1 MRKSVSPL
9 PGNEG
14 GSSAGTTRVFGVPLE
29 EVTRTHTI
37 NGHEVP
43 ALVKHIVEY
52 IEEHGHLDLEGLFL
66 VNGNA
71 ERVDWLRQRYDSGEE
86 VELEKEADL
95 ASAVSLLRLFLQE
108 LPEPVI
114 PTAMQGHILQLHQ
127 DYSNEEELCRNLKYL
142 LQQLPQ
148 LNYGLLR
155 FLCRFLASVASLQ
168 QESWNI
174 GTLAAVFGPDIF
186 HLSTEGEDLRD
197 QESVSRVLAELL
209 DNQEGL
215 FDSEDDDVSTTNDY
229 SSINEQITELL
240 DDERCEAECEEL
252 PQDGEEGPASSDSP
266 QHTHTDD
273 SPAAS
278 SHLSPISILPADS
291 AEIIQR
297 TIRAAVEQHF
307 FDLKT
312 SIDQDLSNYDS
323 AGVSP
328 SEPDD
333 HGCHGDEEQQTDPE
347 DSPCD
352 TEGET
357 PLIQTEQHIQQSQT
371 DTQDSLDSGAA
382 LEESSGMELDADAVR
397 DAENNINTARRD
409 NQPCEIMEQTQCDTI
424 SCDSGSCRCD
434 QNANTSENNRN
445 LLSPCQPIT
454 GQNPHLQLFPDS
466 QWEASPPSH
475 LHLPPIDFSCM
486 HLQKEGHDPVPAY
499 KSWQDD
505 NESGEAQLSP
515 LAGRM
520 VPLPPL
526 HLEEEGEEAEEEGGQ
541 DASPSSSRSHP
552 HLLARRFLDFGAHS
566 AQRFLQ
572 QDLDATS
579 PTKAQRPRRASFGS
593 KEAMRGGDSV
603 THQLTKKLQH
613 LKKKIK
619 QFEEQFEKER
629 NYKPSH
635 GDKAANPKVLKW
647 MTDLTKIRR
656 QIKGRQHHLLPRSTL
671 RHQALLHSYRRHHA
685 PYSSPSSSPSSSSSS
700 SSSSICSPPH
710 HTLTPPLHPY
720 SGLSSRPYHLNA
732 KHRAES
738 ELGPQTRPRSNTL
751 PKSFGSTLDQGA
763 HDAAVEA
770 KGQHPTREETLE
782 LIQRRVKGKRQE
794 DGWPDDIKKM
804 TKEQLSCEKT
814 VLQKNLLHYE
824 GLHGRP
830 VTREERLVV
839 KPLYDRYRLVKQMLT
854 RVSITP
860 VTVSPSSKRRSQTL
874 QPIIEGETAHFWEE
888 IKEEEEDER
897 KDKEGGEEEEREEER
912 EEEEEEEE
920 EEEAE
925 SSGGEMQS
933 SEVIMAVDVMTPTD
947 GPARSQ
953 NQPDQQSNCPMTAK
967 MEEGSGRLALDLR
980 LSSSNASSMPEL
992 LEQLWKARAE
1002 KKKLR
1007 KTIREFE
1014 EDFYQHNGRNVQKED
1029 RVPMLEEYREYKR
1042 IKAKLRLLEVLI
1054 SKQDSS
1060 KSI

>member
-1 MRKSVSPL
+1 MRKSASPL

-14 GSSAGTTRVFGVPLE
+14 GSSASTTRVFGVPLE
-29 EVTRTHTI
+29 EVTRTQTI
-37 NGHEVP
+37 SGQEVP
-43 ALVKHIVEY
+43 ALVKHIVDY
-52 IEEHGHLDLEGLFL
+52 IEEHGHLDFEGLFL

-114 PTAMQGHILQLHQ
+114 PTAIQGHILQLHQ
-127 DYSNEEELCRNLKYL
+127 DHSSEEELCRNLKYL

-148 LNYGLLR
+148 LNYSLLR

-168 QESWNI
+168 QENWNV
-174 GTLAAVFGPDIF
+174 GALAAVFGPDIF
-186 HLSTEGEDLRD
+186 HLSAEGEDLRD

-240 DDERCEAECEEL
+240 DDDKCEAECEEL
-252 PQDGEEGPASSDSP
+252 PRDGEEGPSASDSP
-266 QHTHTDD
+266 QHAHADGHPT
-273 SPAAS
+273 AS
-278 SHLSPISILPADS
+278 SHLSSISILPADP
-291 AEIIQR
+291 AEIIER
-297 TIRAAVEQHF
+297 TIRAAVEQRF
-307 FDLKT
+307 FELKT
-312 SIDQDLSNYDS
+312 SIDQDFSNYDNHG
-323 AGVSP
+323 ASP

-333 HGCHGDEEQQTDPE
+333 QGFHGDLEQQTDPE

-352 TEGET
+352 TVGET
-357 PLIQTEQHIQQSQT
+357 PLTQSERRIEESQT
-371 DTQDSLDSGAA
+371 DTQNALGSVA
-382 LEESSGMELDADAVR
+382 LEESSGMDLDAAADI
-397 DAENNINTARRD
+397 DAENNFNTARKDEQAAD
-409 NQPCEIMEQTQCDTI
+409 NMEQTVTISCDSDTI
-424 SCDSGSCRCD
+424 SCD
-434 QNANTSENNRN
+434 QNANNSENRN
-445 LLSPCQPIT
+445 HQSPCQPNS
-454 GQNPHLQLFPDS
+454 GQNPHLQLFPDN
-466 QWEASPPSH
+466 QWEGTYHHISASPPSH

-505 NESGEAQLSP
+505 SESGEAQLSP

-520 VPLPPL
+520 VPLPLLP
-526 HLEEEGEEAEEEGGQ
+526 LEEDNEEQEGERAQ
-541 DASPSSSRSHP
+541 DDSPSSSRTHP
-552 HLLARRFLDFGAHS
+552 HILARRFLDFGAHS
-566 AQRFLQ
+566 TQRFLP
-572 QDLDATS
+572 QDPDATS

-593 KEAMRGGDSV
+593 REAMRGDSV

-671 RHQALLHSYRRHHA
+671 RHQALLHSHRRHHA
-685 PYSSPSSSPSSSSSS
+685 PSSPSSSSS

-710 HTLTPPLHPY
+710 HTPTPPLHPC
-720 SGLSSRPYHLNA
+720 SGLSSRPLHLNA
-732 KHRAES
+732 KHCAES
-738 ELGPQTRPRSNTL
+738 ELSPQTRPRSNTL
-751 PKSFGSTLDQGA
+751 PKSFGSTLDQDTG
-763 HDAAVEA
+763 DAAGEV
-770 KGQHPTREETLE
+770 KGQRPTREETLE
-782 LIQRRVKGKRQE
+782 LIQCRVKGKRQE

-804 TKEQLSCEKT
+804 TKEQLSCEKM

-860 VTVSPSSKRRSQTL
+860 ITVSPSSKRRSQIL

-888 IKEEEEDER
+888 IKEEEEEER
-897 KDKEGGEEEEREEER
+897 NAGEEEEREEED
-912 EEEEEEEE
+912 EEETEG
-920 EEEAE
+920 E

-933 SEVIMAVDVMTPTD
+933 SEVIMAFDAMTPTD
-947 GPARSQ
+947 GSTRSQ
-953 NQPDQQSNCPMTAK
+953 DQPDGQGNCPMRDK

-1014 EDFYQHNGRNVQKED
+1014 DSFYQRNGRNVQKED
-1029 RVPMLEEYREYKR
+1029 RVLMLEEYREYKR

>member
-14 GSSAGTTRVFGVPLE
+14 GGSASTTRVFGVPLE

-37 NGHEVP
+37 SGHEVP
-43 ALVKHIVEY
+43 ALVKDIVDY

-86 VELEKEADL
+86 VELDKEADL

-114 PTAMQGHILQLHQ
+114 PTEIQGHILQLHQ
-127 DYSNEEELCRNLKYL
+127 EYSNEEELCRNLKYL

-155 FLCRFLASVASLQ
+155 FLCRFLASVASFQ

-174 GTLAAVFGPDIF
+174 GALAAVFGPDIF

-240 DDERCEAECEEL
+240 DDEKCEAECEEL

-273 SPAAS
+273 GPAAS

-291 AEIIQR
+291 AEIIER

-307 FDLKT
+307 FELKT
-312 SIDQDLSNYDS
+312 SIDQDLSKYDNQ
-323 AGVSP
+323 G
-328 SEPDD
+328 EPADQ
-333 HGCHGDEEQQTDPE
+333 GCHGDEEQQTDAE
-347 DSPCD
+347 DSPCYED
-352 TEGET
+352 GEAPLT
-357 PLIQTEQHIQQSQT
+357 PIEQHIQQCQN
-371 DTQDSLDSGAA
+371 DTQDSSDSGAA
-382 LEESSGMELDADAVR
+382 LEESSGMDLDADAVR
-397 DAENNINTARRD
+397 DAENNINTARQD
-409 NQPCEIMEQTQCDTI
+409 NQPCDTMEQSDTI
-424 SCDSGSCRCD
+424 SCDLSPCRCD

-445 LLSPCQPIT
+445 HLSPCQPNS
-454 GQNPHLQLFPDS
+454 GPSPHLQLFPDN

-486 HLQKEGHDPVPAY
+486 HLQKEGQDPVPAY

-520 VPLPPL
+520 VPLPLLP
-526 HLEEEGEEAEEEGGQ
+526 LEEDGEEEDSEGGQ

-552 HLLARRFLDFGAHS
+552 HILARRFLDFGAHG

-572 QDLDATS
+572 QDPDATS

-593 KEAMRGGDSV
+593 KEGMRGGDSV

-656 QIKGRQHHLLPRSTL
+656 QIKD
-671 RHQALLHSYRRHHA
+671 
-685 PYSSPSSSPSSSSSS
+685 
-700 SSSSICSPPH
+700 
-710 HTLTPPLHPY
+710 
-720 SGLSSRPYHLNA
+720 A
-732 KHRAES
+732 KHRAET

-751 PKSFGSTLDQGA
+751 PKSFGSTLDQA
-763 HDAAVEA
+763 THEA
-770 KGQHPTREETLE
+770 TGDVNKGQRPTREETLE

-794 DGWPDDIKKM
+794 DCWPDDIKKM

-888 IKEEEEDER
+888 IKEEEEEEQ
-897 KDKEGGEEEEREEER
+897 KGGDNEEDDREEER
-912 EEEEEEEE
+912 DEEEEEEEE
-920 EEEAE
+920 EEEGE

-933 SEVIMAVDVMTPTD
+933 SEVIIAIDPVTPID
-947 GPARSQ
+947 RPMRSQ
-953 NQPDQQSNCPMTAK
+953 NQPDRQSDCPMSDKSQTGGPMRAK
-967 MEEGSGRLALDLR
+967 LEEGSGKLALDLR

-1014 EDFYQHNGRNVQKED
+1014 EDFYQHNGRHVQKED

>member
-14 GSSAGTTRVFGVPLE
+14 GSSATTARVFGVPLE
-29 EVTRTHTI
+29 EVTHTHTLS
-37 NGHEVP
+37 GHEVP
-43 ALVKHIVEY
+43 ALVKHIVDY

-114 PTAMQGHILQLHQ
+114 PTAIQGHILQLHQ
-127 DYSNEEELCRNLKYL
+127 DYSNEEELCRNMKYL

-174 GTLAAVFGPDIF
+174 GALAAVFGPDIF

-240 DDERCEAECEEL
+240 DDDKCEAECEEL

-273 SPAAS
+273 GPAAS

-291 AEIIQR
+291 ADIIER

-307 FDLKT
+307 FELKT

-323 AGVSP
+323 QGVDP
-328 SEPDD
+328 SDPPAQS
-333 HGCHGDEEQQTDPE
+333 CHGDEEQQTDPE
-347 DSPCD
+347 DSPCSTD
-352 TEGET
+352 GET
-357 PLIQTEQHIQQSQT
+357 PLTQPEQHTQRSQK
-371 DTQDSLDSGAA
+371 DTQDAVGSGAA
-382 LEESSGMELDADAVR
+382 LEESSGMDLDTEALI
-397 DAENNINTARRD
+397 DAENNINTARQD
-409 NQPCEIMEQTQCDTI
+409 SQPCDNMEQTDII
-424 SCDSGSCRCD
+424 SCDSGPCRCD
-434 QNANTSENNRN
+434 QNANTSETNRN
-445 LLSPCQPIT
+445 HLSPCQQNT
-454 GQNPHLQLFPDS
+454 GHTPHLQLFPDN
-466 QWEASPPSH
+466 QWE
-475 LHLPPIDFSCM
+475 
-486 HLQKEGHDPVPAY
+486 DPVPAY

-505 NESGEAQLSP
+505 NDSGEAQLSP

-526 HLEEEGEEAEEEGGQ
+526 PLEEEGEEEEGEAGQ
-541 DASPSSSRSHP
+541 EASPSSSRSHP

-572 QDLDATS
+572 QDPDATS

-603 THQLTKKLQH
+603 SHQLTKKLQH

-647 MTDLTKIRR
+647 MTDLTKIRK

-671 RHQALLHSYRRHHA
+671 RHQALLHSHRRHHA
-685 PYSSPSSSPSSSSSS
+685 PSFPSSSSSS
-700 SSSSICSPPH
+700 SSSSSTCSPPH
-710 HTLTPPLHPY
+710 HTLTPPHLPY
-720 SGLSSRPYHLNA
+720 SGLCSRQYHLNA

-751 PKSFGSTLDQGA
+751 PKSFGSTLDHSA
-763 HDAAVEA
+763 HDAAGEV
-770 KGQHPTREETLE
+770 KGQRPTREETLE

-860 VTVSPSSKRRSQTL
+860 IVVSPSSKRRSQTL
-874 QPIIEGETAHFWEE
+874 QPIIEGETAHFCDE
-888 IKEEEEDER
+888 IKEEEEEEG
-897 KDKEGGEEEEREEER
+897 KTGGGEESREEER
-912 EEEEEEEE
+912 DEEEEEEEE
-920 EEEAE
+920 EGE
-925 SSGGEMQS
+925 SSGGEVQS
-933 SEVIMAVDVMTPTD
+933 SEVIMAFDLMTSID
-947 GPARSQ
+947 GPMRSQ
-953 NQPDQQSNCPMTAK
+953 NQPDRQSDKSQTGGPMRAK
-967 MEEGSGRLALDLR
+967 LEEGSGKLALDLR

>member
-14 GSSAGTTRVFGVPLE
+14 GSSASTRRVFGVPLE
-29 EVTRTHTI
+29 EVTRTQAI
-37 NGHEVP
+37 SGHEVP
-43 ALVKHIVEY
+43 ALVKHIVDY
-52 IEEHGHLDLEGLFL
+52 IEEHGLLDLEGLFL

-127 DYSNEEELCRNLKYL
+127 DYSNEEDLCRNLKYL

-168 QESWNI
+168 QDSWDI

-215 FDSEDDDVSTTNDY
+215 FDSEEDDVSTTNDY

-240 DDERCEAECEEL
+240 DDEKCETECEEL
-252 PQDGEEGPASSDSP
+252 PQDGEEGPASSSSDSP
-266 QHTHTDD
+266 QHTLTD
-273 SPAAS
+273 AAR
-278 SHLSPISILPADS
+278 
-291 AEIIQR
+291 IIQR

-307 FDLKT
+307 FELKT
-312 SIDQDLSNYDS
+312 SIDSNYDGRG
-323 AGVSP
+323 ASP
-328 SEPDD
+328 SEPADR
-333 HGCHGDEEQQTDPE
+333 GRHGDEAQQTDPE

-352 TEGET
+352 AEREN
-357 PLIQTEQHIQQSQT
+357 PLTASEQLLQQSQT
-371 DTQDSLDSGAA
+371 DTRDSFDAGDA
-382 LEESSGMELDADAVR
+382 LEETPGMDLDAEAVT
-397 DAENNINTARRD
+397 DAENNINTARQD
-409 NQPCEIMEQTQCDTI
+409 NEPCDNMEQTPADTI
-424 SCDSGSCRCD
+424 SCDPDSCRCD
-434 QNANTSENNRN
+434 QNANNCKTNRN
-445 LLSPCQPIT
+445 HLSPCQPKC
-454 GQNPHLQLFPDS
+454 GHNPHLQLFPDG

-475 LHLPPIDFSCM
+475 VPPIDFSCM
-486 HLQKEGHDPVPAY
+486 HLQREGQDPVPAF
-499 KSWQDD
+499 KSWQEDS
-505 NESGEAQLSP
+505 ESGEAQLSP

-520 VPLPPL
+520 VTLPPL
-526 HLEEEGEEAEEEGGQ
+526 LLLEEEGEEDVGEGGQ
-541 DASPSSSRSHP
+541 EASSSSSLSHP
-552 HLLARRFLDFGAHS
+552 PLPARRFLDFGAHG

-572 QDLDATS
+572 QDPEATS

-619 QFEEQFEKER
+619 QFEEQFENER

-685 PYSSPSSSPSSSSSS
+685 PSFPPSP
-700 SSSSICSPPH
+700 SSICSPPH

-720 SGLSSRPYHLNA
+720 SGLSSRPCHLNA

-751 PKSFGSTLDQGA
+751 PKSFGSTLAHGA
-763 HDAAVEA
+763 PDAAGQT
-770 KGQHPTREETLE
+770 KGPTREETLE
-782 LIQRRVKGKRQE
+782 LIQHRVEGKRQE

-804 TKEQLSCEKT
+804 TKEQLSSEKT

-830 VTREERLVV
+830 GTREERLGV

-860 VTVSPSSKRRSQTL
+860 LTVSPSSKRRSQTL

-888 IKEEEEDER
+888 IKEEEEAEAEEER
-897 KDKEGGEEEEREEER
+897 KAGEGREEDQRGEEREED
-912 EEEEEEEE
+912 EEEEDEEEE
-920 EEEAE
+920 GE
-925 SSGGEMQS
+925 SSGGETQS
-933 SEVIMAVDVMTPTD
+933 SEVIMAVDLVTSSE
-947 GPARSQ
+947 GCGRSQ
-953 NQPDQQSNCPMTAK
+953 KHLDRQSDCPMRAK
-967 MEEGSGRLALDLR
+967 MEEGSGKLALDLR

-1007 KTIREFE
+1007 RTIREFE
-1014 EDFYQHNGRNVQKED
+1014 EDFYQHNGRHVQKED

>member
-1 MRKSVSPL
+1 MRKSVSLL

-14 GSSAGTTRVFGVPLE
+14 GSSPSTTRVFGVPLE
-29 EVTRTHTI
+29 EVSRTHTI

-43 ALVKHIVEY
+43 ALVKHIVDY

-114 PTAMQGHILQLHQ
+114 PTAIQGHILQLHQ

-168 QESWNI
+168 QESWSI
-174 GTLAAVFGPDIF
+174 GALAAVFGPDIF
-186 HLSTEGEDLRD
+186 HLSSEGEDLRD

-209 DNQEGL
+209 DNQEVL

-240 DDERCEAECEEL
+240 DDDKCEAECEEL
-252 PQDGEEGPASSDSP
+252 PQDGEDGPVSSDSP
-266 QHTHTDD
+266 QHTHPDD
-273 SPAAS
+273 TPV
-278 SHLSPISILPADS
+278 PR
-291 AEIIQR
+291 IIQR

-307 FDLKT
+307 FELKT
-312 SIDQDLSNYDS
+312 SIDKNHSNYDS
-323 AGVSP
+323 QGASP
-328 SEPDD
+328 GEAAEE
-333 HGCHGDEEQQTDPE
+333 GCHGDEEQQTEPE

-357 PLIQTEQHIQQSQT
+357 PLTENEQHVQQSQT
-371 DTQDSLDSGAA
+371 DTQDSPDSGTT
-382 LEESSGMELDADAVR
+382 LDDSLGMDL
-397 DAENNINTARRD
+397 DAENNINTARQD
-409 NQPCEIMEQTQCDTI
+409 NQRCDTMEQTDTI
-424 SCDSGSCRCD
+424 SCDLGSCHCD
-434 QNANTSENNRN
+434 QNANTSETNRN
-445 LLSPCQPIT
+445 HLSPCHPNS
-454 GQNPHLQLFPDS
+454 GNPHLQLFPDN

-486 HLQKEGHDPVPAY
+486 HLQKEGQDPIPAY

-505 NESGEAQLSP
+505 SESGEAQLSP

-526 HLEEEGEEAEEEGGQ
+526 PLEEEGEDEEGEGGQ
-541 DASPSSSRSHP
+541 EASPSSSRSHP
-552 HLLARRFLDFGAHS
+552 HLLARRFLDFGAHG

-572 QDLDATS
+572 QDPDATS

-593 KEAMRGGDSV
+593 KEALRGGDSV

-671 RHQALLHSYRRHHA
+671 RHQALLHSHRRHHV
-685 PYSSPSSSPSSSSSS
+685 PSSPS

-720 SGLSSRPYHLNA
+720 SGLSSRPFDLNA

-738 ELGPQTRPRSNTL
+738 ELGTQTRPRSNTL

-763 HDAAVEA
+763 SETSGEV
-770 KGQHPTREETLE
+770 KGPRPTREETLE

-804 TKEQLSCEKT
+804 TKEQLFSEKT

-860 VTVSPSSKRRSQTL
+860 ITVSPSSKRRSQTL

-888 IKEEEEDER
+888 IKEEEEEDEL
-897 KDKEGGEEEEREEER
+897 KGGGGEEDDREEER
-912 EEEEEEEE
+912 DDEEEDEEEEG
-920 EEEAE
+920 E

-933 SEVIMAVDVMTPTD
+933 PEVIMAVDLVTPTERQL
-947 GPARSQ
+947 RSQ
-953 NQPDQQSNCPMTAK
+953 NQPGRESDCPMTAK
-967 MEEGSGRLALDLR
+967 LEEGSGRLALDLR

-1029 RVPMLEEYREYKR
+1029 RVPMMEEYREYKR

>member
-1 MRKSVSPL
+1 MRKSVSLL

-14 GSSAGTTRVFGVPLE
+14 RSSASTTRVFGVPLE
-29 EVTRTHTI
+29 EVTHTHTI
-37 NGHEVP
+37 SGHEVP
-43 ALVKHIVEY
+43 ALVKHIIDY
-52 IEEHGHLDLEGLFL
+52 IEEHGHLDLDGLFL

-114 PTAMQGHILQLHQ
+114 PMAVQGHILQLHQ
-127 DYSNEEELCRNLKYL
+127 DYSNEEELFRNLKYL

-168 QESWNI
+168 QESWDV
-174 GTLAAVFGPDIF
+174 GALAAVFGPDIF

-197 QESVSRVLAELL
+197 QDSVSRVLAELL

-215 FDSEDDDVSTTNDY
+215 FDSEDDDISTTNDY

-240 DDERCEAECEEL
+240 DDEKCEAEFEEL
-252 PQDGEEGPASSDSP
+252 PQDGEEGPTSSESAR
-266 QHTHTDD
+266 HKHTDD
-273 SPAAS
+273 SPTAS
-278 SHLSPISILPADS
+278 SPLSPISILPADS
-291 AEIIQR
+291 AEIIQQ

-307 FDLKT
+307 LELKT
-312 SIDQDLSNYDS
+312 SINQDLSNYDS
-323 AGVSP
+323 QGASP
-328 SEPDD
+328 SKPADQNPA
-333 HGCHGDEEQQTDPE
+333 HK
-347 DSPCD
+347 S
-352 TEGET
+352 
-357 PLIQTEQHIQQSQT
+357 EQHLQQNQT
-371 DTQDSLDSGAA
+371 DTQVSLDSGAT
-382 LEESSGMELDADAVR
+382 LQENLGMDLDAEAVS
-397 DAENNINTARRD
+397 DAENIINTARQD
-409 NQPCEIMEQTQCDTI
+409 NQPCDNMERTESLT
-424 SCDSGSCRCD
+424 CDSETCRCD
-434 QNANTSENNRN
+434 QNANTSQTNRN
-445 LLSPCQPIT
+445 HLSPYQPNS
-454 GQNPHLQLFPDS
+454 GHNPHLQLFLDN
-466 QWEASPPSH
+466 QWE
-475 LHLPPIDFSCM
+475 
-486 HLQKEGHDPVPAY
+486 DPVPAY

-505 NESGEAQLSP
+505 SESGEAQLSP
-515 LAGRM
+515 LAGRI
-520 VPLPPL
+520 VPLPLLP
-526 HLEEEGEEAEEEGGQ
+526 LEEDEEEDEGDGGQ
-541 DASPSSSRSHP
+541 HASSSSSHSHP

-572 QDLDATS
+572 QDPDATS

-593 KEAMRGGDSV
+593 KEATRGGDSV

-656 QIKGRQHHLLPRSTL
+656 QIKD
-671 RHQALLHSYRRHHA
+671 
-685 PYSSPSSSPSSSSSS
+685 
-700 SSSSICSPPH
+700 
-710 HTLTPPLHPY
+710 
-720 SGLSSRPYHLNA
+720 A
-732 KHRAES
+732 KHRAER

-751 PKSFGSTLDQGA
+751 PKSFGSTLDHVS
-763 HDAAVEA
+763 HDTAVEV
-770 KGQHPTREETLE
+770 KGPHPTREETLE

-860 VTVSPSSKRRSQTL
+860 IAVSPSSKRRNQTL

-888 IKEEEEDER
+888 IKEEEEEEEEEEMR
-897 KDKEGGEEEEREEER
+897 KGGEEEDDKEEER
-912 EEEEEEEE
+912 AEEEEEEVEEEEEEEE
-920 EEEAE
+920 EGE

-933 SEVIMAVDVMTPTD
+933 SEVILAIDLVTPSDEPVT
-947 GPARSQ
+947 SQ
-953 NQPDQQSNCPMTAK
+953 NQPESQNNCPMTAK
-967 MEEGSGRLALDLR
+967 LEEGSGRLALDLR

-1007 KTIREFE
+1007 KSIREFE

>member
-1 MRKSVSPL
+1 MRKSVSLL

-14 GSSAGTTRVFGVPLE
+14 ESSASTARVFGVPLE
-29 EVTRTHTI
+29 EVTRMHTVS
-37 NGHEVP
+37 GHEVP
-43 ALVKHIVEY
+43 ALVKHIVDY
-52 IEEHGHLDLEGLFL
+52 IVEHGHLDLQGLFL

-114 PTAMQGHILQLHQ
+114 PTALQGHILQLHH
-127 DYSNEEELCRNLKYL
+127 DYRSEEELFRNLKFL

-148 LNYGLLR
+148 LNYCLLR
-155 FLCRFLASVASLQ
+155 FLCRFLSSVASLQ
-168 QESWNI
+168 QESWNV
-174 GTLAAVFGPDIF
+174 GALAAVFGPDIF
-186 HLSTEGEDLRD
+186 HLSTEGDDLRD

-215 FDSEDDDVSTTNDY
+215 FDSDDEDISSTNDY
-229 SSINEQITELL
+229 SSLNEPITELL
-240 DDERCEAECEEL
+240 DDDKCEAECEEL
-252 PQDGEEGPASSDSP
+252 PQDGEEGPTASDF
-266 QHTHTDD
+266 QQNTED
-273 SPAAS
+273 SPASS
-278 SHLSPISILPADS
+278 SHLSSISILPADS
-291 AEIIQR
+291 TDIIQR
-297 TIRAAVEQHF
+297 SIRAAVEHHF
-307 FDLKT
+307 LELKS
-312 SIDQDLSNYDS
+312 SITHDLSSYDS
-323 AGVSP
+323 QGVNP
-328 SEPDD
+328 TEPED
-333 HGCHGDEEQQTDPE
+333 HGNEEHPADPE
-347 DSPCD
+347 DRLCSP
-352 TEGET
+352 GEDAQ
-357 PLIQTEQHIQQSQT
+357 PPEQHQQPT
-371 DTQDSLDSGAA
+371 NTQDSLGSVTSM
-382 LEESSGMELDADAVR
+382 EEGSGMDIDAKAARDAD
-397 DAENNINTARRD
+397 NNFNTASQD
-409 NQPCEIMEQTQCDTI
+409 NQPLDSMEQTITVI
-424 SCDSGSCRCD
+424 SDSDVSCCD
-434 QNANTSENNRN
+434 QNANTSESHRN
-445 LLSPCQPIT
+445 QPSSCQ
-454 GQNPHLQLFPDS
+454 QNPVQDSHLQLFPDN

-486 HLQKEGHDPVPAY
+486 HLQKEGQDPVPAF

-505 NESGEAQLSP
+505 SESGEAQLSP
-515 LAGRM
+515 LAGRI

-526 HLEEEGEEAEEEGGQ
+526 PLEEGGEEEEGGGVQ
-541 DASPSSSRSHP
+541 DDSLSSSRTHP
-552 HLLARRFLDFGAHS
+552 LILARRFLDFGAHS
-566 AQRFLQ
+566 THRFLQ
-572 QDLDATS
+572 DSDATS
-579 PTKAQRPRRASFGS
+579 PTKAPRPRRASFGS
-593 KEAMRGGDSV
+593 RDVMRGDSV

-635 GDKAANPKVLKW
+635 AEKAANPKVLKW

-671 RHQALLHSYRRHHA
+671 RHQALLHSHRRHHA
-685 PYSSPSSSPSSSSSS
+685 PTSPSSY
-700 SSSSICSPPH
+700 SSSSICSPPC
-710 HTLTPPLHPY
+710 HTLTPLLHPC
-720 SGLSSRPYHLNA
+720 SGLSCRPFDLNA
-732 KHRAES
+732 KHCAES

-751 PKSFGSTLDQGA
+751 PKSFGSTLDQGLS
-763 HDAAVEA
+763 DTAVEVRGA
-770 KGQHPTREETLE
+770 HPTREETLD

-804 TKEQLSCEKT
+804 TKEQLSCEKM

-830 VTREERLVV
+830 VTKEERLVV
-839 KPLYDRYRLVKQMLT
+839 KPLYERYRLVKQMLT

-860 VTVSPSSKRRSQTL
+860 VTVSPSSKRRTQTL

-888 IKEEEEDER
+888 FKEEEEEEQR
-897 KDKEGGEEEEREEER
+897 KAAEEEEREEED
-912 EEEEEEEE
+912 EEEEEG
-920 EEEAE
+920 E

-933 SEVIMAVDVMTPTD
+933 PDVIMAFDGGTPTD
-947 GPARSQ
+947 VSVRSQ
-953 NQPDQQSNCPMTAK
+953 NPADGQSHCPMTDK

>member
-14 GSSAGTTRVFGVPLE
+14 GSSASTTRVFGVPLE

-37 NGHEVP
+37 SGHEVP
-43 ALVKHIVEY
+43 ALVKHIVDY

-86 VELEKEADL
+86 VELEKEGDL

-114 PTAMQGHILQLHQ
+114 PTAIQGHILQLHQ

-168 QESWNI
+168 QESWNV
-174 GTLAAVFGPDIF
+174 GALAAVFGPDIF

-197 QESVSRVLAELL
+197 QESVSRVLVELL

-240 DDERCEAECEEL
+240 DDEKCEAECEEL
-252 PQDGEEGPASSDSP
+252 PQDGEEGLAADSP
-266 QHTHTDD
+266 HCPCTDD
-273 SPAAS
+273 SP
-278 SHLSPISILPADS
+278 S
-291 AEIIQR
+291 ARIIQR

-307 FDLKT
+307 YELKT

-323 AGVSP
+323 QSP
-328 SEPDD
+328 SESSDR
-333 HGCHGDEEQQTDPE
+333 GFHGDR
-347 DSPCD
+347 
-352 TEGET
+352 
-357 PLIQTEQHIQQSQT
+357 EQHIDPEYSPCNTEEDTPLTKIKQQQSQK
-371 DTQDSLDSGAA
+371 DTQISVDSPA
-382 LEESSGMELDADAVR
+382 LEESSRMDLDAEAV
-397 DAENNINTARRD
+397 DEADDDENNLNTAKQN
-409 NQPCEIMEQTQCDTI
+409 NQPLVTMEQTVTI
-424 SCDSGSCRCD
+424 TCDSSPCCCD
-434 QNANTSENNRN
+434 QNANTSETNRN
-445 LLSPCQPIT
+445 HPSPCQLNS
-454 GQNPHLQLFPDS
+454 GHSPHLQLFPDS

-486 HLQKEGHDPVPAY
+486 HLQKEGQDPVPAF
-499 KSWQDD
+499 KSWHDD

-520 VPLPPL
+520 VPLPLLP
-526 HLEEEGEEAEEEGGQ
+526 LEEDGEEEEGGGGH
-541 DASPSSSRSHP
+541 DDSPSSSRSHP

-579 PTKAQRPRRASFGS
+579 PTKAQRPRRASVGS

-635 GDKAANPKVLKW
+635 ADKAANPKVLKW

-671 RHQALLHSYRRHHA
+671 RHQALLHSHRRHHA
-685 PYSSPSSSPSSSSSS
+685 PSSSSSSSSSSPS

-720 SGLSSRPYHLNA
+720 SSLSSRPFHLNLIFPPSSPHRCILPSPDA

-763 HDAAVEA
+763 FEAAGEV
-770 KGQHPTREETLE
+770 KGPRPTREETLE
-782 LIQRRVKGKRQE
+782 LIEPRVKGKRQE

-860 VTVSPSSKRRSQTL
+860 ITVSPTSKRRSQTL

-888 IKEEEEDER
+888 IKEEEEEER
-897 KDKEGGEEEEREEER
+897 KGGEEEER

-920 EEEAE
+920 DAE

-933 SEVIMAVDVMTPTD
+933 SEVIMAVDAM
-947 GPARSQ
+947 RSQ
-953 NQPDQQSNCPMTAK
+953 NQSDRQSDK

-1014 EDFYQHNGRNVQKED
+1014 DDFYQHNGRNVQKED
-1029 RVPMLEEYREYKR
+1029 RVQMQEEYREYKR

>member
-9 PGNEG
+9 PGSEG
-14 GSSAGTTRVFGVPLE
+14 GTSATTTRVFGVPLE
-29 EVTRTHTI
+29 EVTHTHTLS
-37 NGHEVP
+37 GHEVP
-43 ALVKHIVEY
+43 ALVKHIVDY

-114 PTAMQGHILQLHQ
+114 PTAIQGHILQLHQ
-127 DYSNEEELCRNLKYL
+127 DYSNEEELNRNMKYL
-142 LQQLPQ
+142 LQRLPQ

-174 GTLAAVFGPDIF
+174 GELAAVFGPDIF

-240 DDERCEAECEEL
+240 DDDKCEAECEEL
-252 PQDGEEGPASSDSP
+252 PQDGEEGLASSESP
-266 QHTHTDD
+266 QHNHTDD

-278 SHLSPISILPADS
+278 SHLSPISILPAGS
-291 AEIIQR
+291 ADIIER

-307 FDLKT
+307 FELKT

-323 AGVSP
+323 QGSSDP
-328 SEPDD
+328 PNQ
-333 HGCHGDEEQQTDPE
+333 GCHGDEEQQTDPE
-347 DSPCD
+347 DSPCYED
-352 TEGET
+352 GET
-357 PLIQTEQHIQQSQT
+357 PLTPTEALADHNL
-371 DTQDSLDSGAA
+371 QDSQDVEDSGAA
-382 LEESSGMELDADAVR
+382 LEESSGMELDTQALI
-397 DAENNINTARRD
+397 DAENNINTARQD
-409 NQPCEIMEQTQCDTI
+409 SQPCDNMEQTEII
-424 SCDSGSCRCD
+424 SCDVEESCQCD
-434 QNANTSENNRN
+434 QNANTSETNRN
-445 LLSPCQPIT
+445 HLSPCQPNT
-454 GQNPHLQLFPDS
+454 APHLHLFPDN
-466 QWEASPPSH
+466 QWE
-475 LHLPPIDFSCM
+475 
-486 HLQKEGHDPVPAY
+486 DPVPAY
-499 KSWQDD
+499 KSWHDD
-505 NESGEAQLSP
+505 SESGEAQLSP

-526 HLEEEGEEAEEEGGQ
+526 LLEEEEEGEEGEGEGGE

-566 AQRFLQ
+566 TQRFLQ
-572 QDLDATS
+572 QDPDATS
-579 PTKAQRPRRASFGS
+579 PTKNQRPRRASCGS
-593 KEAMRGGDSV
+593 REAMRGGDTVS
-603 THQLTKKLQH
+603 HQLTKKLQH

-647 MTDLTKIRR
+647 MTDLTKIRK
-656 QIKGRQHHLLPRSTL
+656 QLKD
-671 RHQALLHSYRRHHA
+671 
-685 PYSSPSSSPSSSSSS
+685 
-700 SSSSICSPPH
+700 
-710 HTLTPPLHPY
+710 
-720 SGLSSRPYHLNA
+720 A

-751 PKSFGSTLDQGA
+751 PKSFGSTLDHST
-763 HDAAVEA
+763 HDAPGEV
-770 KGQHPTREETLE
+770 KGQRPTREETLE
-782 LIQRRVKGKRQE
+782 LIQRRVRGKRQE

-860 VTVSPSSKRRSQTL
+860 IIVSPTSKRRSQTL
-874 QPIIEGETAHFWEE
+874 QPIIEGETAHFCDE
-888 IKEEEEDER
+888 IQ
-897 KDKEGGEEEEREEER
+897 
-912 EEEEEEEE
+912 EEEEEEWKGGGEDQEEDREE
-920 EEEAE
+920 EGE
-925 SSGGEMQS
+925 SSGGEVPS
-933 SEVIMAVDVMTPTD
+933 SEVIMALDPMTPTD
-947 GPARSQ
+947 GSVKNQNLPDGELSDSPMRS
-953 NQPDQQSNCPMTAK
+953 K
-967 MEEGSGRLALDLR
+967 LEEGSGKLALDLR

-1029 RVPMLEEYREYKR
+1029 RVPMLDEYREYKR

>member
-14 GSSAGTTRVFGVPLE
+14 GSSASTTRVFGVPLE

-37 NGHEVP
+37 SGHEVP
-43 ALVKHIVEY
+43 ALVKHIVDY

-114 PTAMQGHILQLHQ
+114 PTAIQGHILQLHQ
-127 DYSNEEELCRNLKYL
+127 DYSNEEDLCRNLKYL

-209 DNQEGL
+209 DNQDGL
-215 FDSEDDDVSTTNDY
+215 FDSEEDDVSTTNDY

-240 DDERCEAECEEL
+240 DDEKCEAECEEL

-266 QHTHTDD
+266 QHTLTDE
-273 SPAAS
+273 SPTAS

-291 AEIIQR
+291 AEIIHR

-323 AGVSP
+323 QGVSP
-328 SEPDD
+328 SESADQ
-333 HGCHGDEEQQTDPE
+333 GCHGDEEQQTDPE

-357 PLIQTEQHIQQSQT
+357 PLTQTEQHIQQSQT
-371 DTQDSLDSGAA
+371 DTQDSLDSGAT
-382 LEESSGMELDADAVR
+382 LEESSGMDLDAEAVR
-397 DAENNINTARRD
+397 DAENNINTARQD
-409 NQPCEIMEQTQCDTI
+409 NQPCDNMEQTDTI
-424 SCDSGSCRCD
+424 SCDSTSCRCD
-434 QNANTSENNRN
+434 QNANTSKTNRN
-445 LLSPCQPIT
+445 HLSPCQPNS
-454 GQNPHLQLFPDS
+454 GHKPHLQLFPDS

-486 HLQKEGHDPVPAY
+486 HLQKEGQDPVPAF

-505 NESGEAQLSP
+505 SESGEAQLSP

-520 VPLPPL
+520 VSLPPL
-526 HLEEEGEEAEEEGGQ
+526 LLEEDGEEDEGEGGQ
-541 DASPSSSRSHP
+541 EASPSSSRSHP
-552 HLLARRFLDFGAHS
+552 HLLARRFLDFGAHG

-572 QDLDATS
+572 QDPDATS

-685 PYSSPSSSPSSSSSS
+685 PSFPSSS

-763 HDAAVEA
+763 YDAAVEV

-782 LIQRRVKGKRQE
+782 LIQHRVKGKKQE
-794 DGWPDDIKKM
+794 DGWPDDIKM

-860 VTVSPSSKRRSQTL
+860 ITVSPSSKRRSQTL

-897 KDKEGGEEEEREEER
+897 KEREEGGEEEEEERGAVEEER
-912 EEEEEEEE
+912 DEEEEEEDEE
-920 EEEAE
+920 EEGE

-933 SEVIMAVDVMTPTD
+933 SEVIMAVDLVTSSE
-947 GPARSQ
+947 GSVRSQ
-953 NQPDQQSNCPMTAK
+953 NNPDRQGDCPMRAK
-967 MEEGSGRLALDLR
+967 MEEGSGKLALDLR

>member
-1 MRKSVSPL
+1 MRKSLSLL

-14 GSSAGTTRVFGVPLE
+14 GSSAGTTRVFGVPLD
-29 EVTRTHTI
+29 EVSHTQTI
-37 NGHEVP
+37 SGHEVP
-43 ALVKHIVEY
+43 ALVKHIVDY

-114 PTAMQGHILQLHQ
+114 PTAIQGHILQLHQ

-168 QESWNI
+168 QESWNV
-174 GTLAAVFGPDIF
+174 GALAAVFGPDIF
-186 HLSTEGEDLRD
+186 HLSSEGEDLRD
-197 QESVSRVLAELL
+197 QETVSRVLAELL
-209 DNQEGL
+209 DNQDYL

-240 DDERCEAECEEL
+240 DDDKCEAECEEL
-252 PQDGEEGPASSDSP
+252 PQDEEEGPASSDSP
-266 QHTHTDD
+266 QHNHTDE

-278 SHLSPISILPADS
+278 SHLSHISILPTDS

-312 SIDQDLSNYDS
+312 SIDHSLSNYDS
-323 AGVSP
+323 QGMSP
-328 SEPDD
+328 SEPSIE
-333 HGCHGDEEQQTDPE
+333 GCHGDEEQQTDPE
-347 DSPCD
+347 DTPCD
-352 TEGET
+352 TKGET
-357 PLIQTEQHIQQSQT
+357 PLKDREQHMQPSQT
-371 DTQDSLDSGAA
+371 DTQDSLDSDTSPVKS
-382 LEESSGMELDADAVR
+382 LRMDMEADAVI
-397 DAENNINTARRD
+397 DAENNINNARQD
-409 NQPCEIMEQTQCDTI
+409 NQPCDSMDQTDTVTCQDP
-424 SCDSGSCRCD
+424 SSCRCD
-434 QNANTSENNRN
+434 QNANTSETNRN
-445 LLSPCQPIT
+445 HLSPCQPNS
-454 GQNPHLQLFPDS
+454 GLKPHLQLFPDN

-475 LHLPPIDFSCM
+475 IHLPPIDFSCM
-486 HLQKEGHDPVPAY
+486 HLQKEGHDPIPAY
-499 KSWQDD
+499 KSWQDES
-505 NESGEAQLSP
+505 ESGEAQLSP

-520 VPLPPL
+520 VPLPLLPL
-526 HLEEEGEEAEEEGGQ
+526 EEDGEDEEEGEVGQ
-541 DASPSSSRSHP
+541 DTSPSSSRSHP

-566 AQRFLQ
+566 AQRFHQ
-572 QDLDATS
+572 QDPDATS

-593 KEAMRGGDSV
+593 KEAMRGGGDSV

-619 QFEEQFEKER
+619 QFDEQFEKER

-656 QIKGRQHHLLPRSTL
+656 QIKD
-671 RHQALLHSYRRHHA
+671 
-685 PYSSPSSSPSSSSSS
+685 
-700 SSSSICSPPH
+700 
-710 HTLTPPLHPY
+710 
-720 SGLSSRPYHLNA
+720 A

-738 ELGPQTRPRSNTL
+738 ELGPLTRPRSNTL
-751 PKSFGSTLDQGA
+751 PKSFGSTLDQGT
-763 HDAAVEA
+763 HDAAGDA
-770 KGQHPTREETLE
+770 KGSHPTREETLE
-782 LIQRRVKGKRQE
+782 MIQCRVKGKKQE

-854 RVSITP
+854 RVTITP
-860 VTVSPSSKRRSQTL
+860 ITVSPSSKRRSQTL

-888 IKEEEEDER
+888 IKEEEEEEQ
-897 KDKEGGEEEEREEER
+897 KGGGGAAEEEEKEEERER
-912 EEEEEEEE
+912 EEEEDEEEE
-920 EEEAE
+920 EEGE
-925 SSGGEMQS
+925 SSGGEMQG
-933 SEVIMAVDVMTPTD
+933 SEVIMAVDLVTPID
-947 GPARSQ
+947 RQGRSQ
-953 NQPDQQSNCPMTAK
+953 DQSDQQSDCPMRAK
-967 MEEGSGRLALDLR
+967 LEEGSGRLALDLR

-992 LEQLWKARAE
+992 LEQLWKTRAE
-1002 KKKLR
+1002 KKKMR

-1029 RVPMLEEYREYKR
+1029 RVPMLDEYRAYKK

>member
-14 GSSAGTTRVFGVPLE
+14 RSSASTTRVFGVPLE

-37 NGHEVP
+37 SGHEVP
-43 ALVKHIVEY
+43 ALVKHIVDY

-108 LPEPVI
+108 LPEPII
-114 PTAMQGHILQLHQ
+114 PTAIQGHILQLHQ

-252 PQDGEEGPASSDSP
+252 PQDGEAGPAPSDSP
-266 QHTHTDD
+266 QHTHSPDD

-307 FDLKT
+307 FELKS

-323 AGVSP
+323 QGVSP
-328 SEPDD
+328 AEPADQ
-333 HGCHGDEEQQTDPE
+333 GCHEDEQQTDPE

-357 PLIQTEQHIQQSQT
+357 PLTQSQK

-382 LEESSGMELDADAVR
+382 LEESSGMDLDAEAVR
-397 DAENNINTARRD
+397 DAENNINTARQD
-409 NQPCEIMEQTQCDTI
+409 NQPCDMEQTQTDTM
-424 SCDSGSCRCD
+424 SCDSVSCRCD

-445 LLSPCQPIT
+445 HLSPCQPNS
-454 GQNPHLQLFPDS
+454 GNNPHLQLFPDN

-486 HLQKEGHDPVPAY
+486 HLQKEGQDPVPAY

-526 HLEEEGEEAEEEGGQ
+526 PLEEEGEEDEEEGGQ
-541 DASPSSSRSHP
+541 DASLSSSRSHP

-572 QDLDATS
+572 QDPDATS

-685 PYSSPSSSPSSSSSS
+685 PSSSSSSPSSSS

-751 PKSFGSTLDQGA
+751 PKSFGSTLDQSA
-763 HDAAVEA
+763 YDAAVEV
-770 KGQHPTREETLE
+770 KGQRPTREETLE

-794 DGWPDDIKKM
+794 DGWPDDIKQKM

-897 KDKEGGEEEEREEER
+897 KEREGGGGEEDEREEER
-912 EEEEEEEE
+912 EEDEEEEEE
-920 EEEAE
+920 EEGE

-933 SEVIMAVDVMTPTD
+933 PEVIMAVDLVTPTD
-947 GPARSQ
+947 GSMRSQ
-953 NQPDQQSNCPMTAK
+953 NQPDRQSDCPMTAK
-967 MEEGSGRLALDLR
+967 VEEGSGRLALDLR

-1014 EDFYQHNGRNVQKED
+1014 ENFYQHNGRNVQKED

>member
-14 GSSAGTTRVFGVPLE
+14 GSSATTTRVFGVSLE
-29 EVTRTHTI
+29 EVTHTHTLS
-37 NGHEVP
+37 GYEVP
-43 ALVKHIVEY
+43 SLVKHIVDY

-71 ERVDWLRQRYDSGEE
+71 ERVDWLRQRYDNGEE
-86 VELEKEADL
+86 VELEKDADL

-114 PTAMQGHILQLHQ
+114 PTEIQGHILQLHQ
-127 DYSNEEELCRNLKYL
+127 DYSNEEELCRNMKYL

-174 GTLAAVFGPDIF
+174 GALAAVFGPDIF

-209 DNQEGL
+209 DNHEGL

-240 DDERCEAECEEL
+240 DDEKCEAECEEL
-252 PQDGEEGPASSDSP
+252 PQDGEEGPVCCDSP

-273 SPAAS
+273 NPVPS
-278 SHLSPISILPADS
+278 SHLPPISILPASSSD
-291 AEIIQR
+291 IIER

-307 FDLKT
+307 YELKT
-312 SIDQDLSNYDS
+312 SINQDLSNYDS
-323 AGVSP
+323 QGVGPCDSMAQ
-328 SEPDD
+328 
-333 HGCHGDEEQQTDPE
+333 GCHGDERQTDHS
-347 DSPCD
+347 DSPCFAD
-352 TEGET
+352 RET
-357 PLIQTEQHIQQSQT
+357 PLTQTEYHRANSLQ
-371 DTQDSLDSGAA
+371 DTQDVKDSGTTLQENLGMDLDTEA
-382 LEESSGMELDADAVR
+382 LIE
-397 DAENNINTARRD
+397 AENNINTARQD
-409 NQPCEIMEQTQCDTI
+409 SQPCDNIEQTDLK
-424 SCDSGSCRCD
+424 SCDPRSCQCD
-434 QNANTSENNRN
+434 QNANTSKTNRN
-445 LLSPCQPIT
+445 HLSPCQPNT
-454 GQNPHLQLFPDS
+454 GNSPHLQLFPDN

-486 HLQKEGHDPVPAY
+486 HLQRESNDPVPAY
-499 KSWQDD
+499 KSWHDD
-505 NESGEAQLSP
+505 SESGEAQLSP

-526 HLEEEGEEAEEEGGQ
+526 PLEEEGEGEGGE

-552 HLLARRFLDFGAHS
+552 HLLARRFLDFGAHG

-572 QDLDATS
+572 QDPDATS

-593 KEAMRGGDSV
+593 KEAMRGADSV
-603 THQLTKKLQH
+603 SHQLTKKLQH

-647 MTDLTKIRR
+647 MTDLTKIRK

-671 RHQALLHSYRRHHA
+671 RHQTLLHSHRRHH
-685 PYSSPSSSPSSSSSS
+685 PPSFPSSSSSS
-700 SSSSICSPPH
+700 TCSPPH
-710 HTLTPPLHPY
+710 HTLTPPRHPY
-720 SGLSSRPYHLNA
+720 SGLCSRQYHLNA

-751 PKSFGSTLDQGA
+751 PKSFGSTLDHGS
-763 HDAAVEA
+763 HDALGEV
-770 KGQHPTREETLE
+770 KGQRPTREETLE

-794 DGWPDDIKKM
+794 DGWPEDIKKM

-830 VTREERLVV
+830 VTKEERLVV

-860 VTVSPSSKRRSQTL
+860 IIVSPSSKRRSQIL
-874 QPIIEGETAHFWEE
+874 QPIIEGETAHFCDE
-888 IKEEEEDER
+888 IKEEEEEEG
-897 KDKEGGEEEEREEER
+897 KEGEGEERVEQREEEG
-912 EEEEEEEE
+912 
-920 EEEAE
+920 E
-925 SSGGEMQS
+925 SSSRGEVQS
-933 SEVIMAVDVMTPTD
+933 SEVIMALDPVTLTNSPT
-947 GPARSQ
+947 RSQ
-953 NQPDQQSNCPMTAK
+953 PDGQSEYPISNMNQTEGPIRAK
-967 MEEGSGRLALDLR
+967 LEEGSGKLALDLR

>member
-14 GSSAGTTRVFGVPLE
+14 GGSAGATRVFGVPLD
-29 EVTRTHTI
+29 EVTRTHTLS
-37 NGHEVP
+37 GHEVP
-43 ALVKHIVEY
+43 ALVKDIVDY
-52 IEEHGHLDLEGLFL
+52 IEEHGHLDFKGLFL

-71 ERVDWLRQRYDSGEE
+71 ERVGWLRQRYDSGEE
-86 VELEKEADL
+86 VELDKEADL

-108 LPEPVI
+108 LPEPLI
-114 PTAMQGHILQLHQ
+114 PAAIQGHILQLHQ
-127 DYSNEEELCRNLKYL
+127 EYSSEEELCRNLKFL

-155 FLCRFLASVASLQ
+155 FLCRFLGSVASLQ

-174 GTLAAVFGPDIF
+174 GALAAVFGPDIF

-240 DDERCEAECEEL
+240 DDDKCEAECEEL
-252 PQDGEEGPASSDSP
+252 PQDGDEGPASPNSP
-266 QHTHTDD
+266 QRTHTDNPAD
-273 SPAAS
+273 SA
-278 SHLSPISILPADS
+278 HLSSVPMLPADS
-291 AEIIQR
+291 AEIIER

-307 FDLKT
+307 FELKT
-312 SIDQDLSNYDS
+312 CIDQDLKDFDNQGEPAN
-323 AGVSP
+323 AGR
-328 SEPDD
+328 
-333 HGCHGDEEQQTDPE
+333 HGDREQKK
-347 DSPCD
+347 
-352 TEGET
+352 
-357 PLIQTEQHIQQSQT
+357 
-371 DTQDSLDSGAA
+371 DTQDALGLSAT
-382 LEESSGMELDADAVR
+382 LEEGSGMELDTIR
-397 DAENNINTARRD
+397 DDENNLNTARQD
-409 NQPCEIMEQTQCDTI
+409 NQLCDNT
-424 SCDSGSCRCD
+424 SCDSCD
-434 QNANTSENNRN
+434 QNANTSQTANNGHAPN
-445 LLSPCQPIT
+445 I
-454 GQNPHLQLFPDS
+454 QLFPDS
-466 QWEASPPSH
+466 QWDAPLPPH

-486 HLQKEGHDPVPAY
+486 HLQKEGQDPVPAF

-505 NESGEAQLSP
+505 NESGEAELSP

-520 VPLPPL
+520 VPLPLLP
-526 HLEEEGEEAEEEGGQ
+526 LEEEGEEDEGRQ

-552 HLLARRFLDFGAHS
+552 HVLARRFLDFSVHG
-566 AQRFLQ
+566 AQRFLH
-572 QDLDATS
+572 QDTDATS
-579 PTKAQRPRRASFGS
+579 PTKAHRPRRASCGS
-593 KEAMRGGDSV
+593 KEAMRGDSV

-619 QFEEQFEKER
+619 QFEEQFEKEK

-635 GDKAANPKVLKW
+635 GDKAANTKVLKW

-656 QIKGRQHHLLPRSTL
+656 QIKD
-671 RHQALLHSYRRHHA
+671 
-685 PYSSPSSSPSSSSSS
+685 
-700 SSSSICSPPH
+700 
-710 HTLTPPLHPY
+710 
-720 SGLSSRPYHLNA
+720 A

-738 ELGPQTRPRSNTL
+738 ELGPLTRPRSNTL

-763 HDAAVEA
+763 HEA
-770 KGQHPTREETLE
+770 SAGEGKVQHPTREETLD
-782 LIQRRVKGKRQE
+782 LIQRRVTGKRRE

-830 VTREERLVV
+830 ATREERLVV
-839 KPLYDRYRLVKQMLT
+839 KPLYERYRLVKQMLT
-854 RVSITP
+854 RITITP
-860 VTVSPSSKRRSQTL
+860 VTVSPSSKRRTQTL
-874 QPIIEGETAHFWEE
+874 QPIIEGETAHFWEDIQE
-888 IKEEEEDER
+888 GEDECKGGEGDNNKGDQELEKDEEEED
-897 KDKEGGEEEEREEER
+897 

-920 EEEAE
+920 EGE
-925 SSGGEMQS
+925 SSGGEMQG
-933 SEVIMAVDVMTPTD
+933 SEVIMAMDPHTRPEGT
-947 GPARSQ
+947 
-953 NQPDQQSNCPMTAK
+953 
-967 MEEGSGRLALDLR
+967 MEEGSGKLALDLR
-980 LSSSNASSMPEL
+980 LSTSNTSSMPEL

-1007 KTIREFE
+1007 KTIRGFE

-1029 RVPMLEEYREYKR
+1029 REPMLEEYRAYKR
-1042 IKAKLRLLEVLI
+1042 VKAKLRLLEVLI

>member
-14 GSSAGTTRVFGVPLE
+14 GSSASTTRVFGVPLE

-37 NGHEVP
+37 SGHEVP
-43 ALVKHIVEY
+43 ALVKDIVDY

-114 PTAMQGHILQLHQ
+114 PTEIQGHILQLHQ
-127 DYSNEEELCRNLKYL
+127 EYSNEEELCRNLKYL

-155 FLCRFLASVASLQ
+155 FLCRFLASVASFQ
-168 QESWNI
+168 QESWNV
-174 GTLAAVFGPDIF
+174 GALAAVFGPDIF

-240 DDERCEAECEEL
+240 DDEKCEAECEEL

-266 QHTHTDD
+266 RHTCTDD
-273 SPAAS
+273 DPAAS

-291 AEIIQR
+291 AEIIER

-307 FDLKT
+307 FELKT
-312 SIDQDLSNYDS
+312 SIDQDLSKYDS
-323 AGVSP
+323 QG
-328 SEPDD
+328 EPADQV
-333 HGCHGDEEQQTDPE
+333 CHGDEEQQTDPE
-347 DSPCD
+347 DSPCYTD
-352 TEGET
+352 GET
-357 PLIQTEQHIQQSQT
+357 PLTQTEQHIPQNQN
-371 DTQDSLDSGAA
+371 DAQDSSDSGAA
-382 LEESSGMELDADAVR
+382 LEESSGMDLDADAVR

-409 NQPCEIMEQTQCDTI
+409 NQPCDTMEQSDTI
-424 SCDSGSCRCD
+424 SCDLTSCRCD

-445 LLSPCQPIT
+445 HLSPCQPNS
-454 GQNPHLQLFPDS
+454 GLSPHLQLFPDN

-486 HLQKEGHDPVPAY
+486 HLQKEGQDPVPAY

-520 VPLPPL
+520 VPLPLLP
-526 HLEEEGEEAEEEGGQ
+526 LEEDGEEDEGEGGQ

-552 HLLARRFLDFGAHS
+552 HLLARRFLDFGAHG

-572 QDLDATS
+572 QDPDATS

-635 GDKAANPKVLKW
+635 ADKAANPKVLKW

-671 RHQALLHSYRRHHA
+671 RHQALLHSHRRHHA
-685 PYSSPSSSPSSSSSS
+685 PSSPSS

-720 SGLSSRPYHLNA
+720 SGQSSRPYHLNA

-763 HDAAVEA
+763 YEA
-770 KGQHPTREETLE
+770 TGEVKGQRPTREETLD

-794 DGWPDDIKKM
+794 DSWPDDIKKM

-888 IKEEEEDER
+888 IKEEEEEEEEEQ
-897 KDKEGGEEEEREEER
+897 KGGGEEEDDREEER
-912 EEEEEEEE
+912 DEEEEEEEE
-920 EEEAE
+920 EEGE

-933 SEVIMAVDVMTPTD
+933 SEVIIAIDPVTPSD
-947 GPARSQ
+947 GPMRSQ
-953 NQPDQQSNCPMTAK
+953 KQLDRQSDCPMSDKSQTGGPMRAK
-967 MEEGSGRLALDLR
+967 LQEGSGKLALDLR

-992 LEQLWKARAE
+992 LEQLWKAKAE

>member
-1 MRKSVSPL
+1 MRKSVSLL

-29 EVTRTHTI
+29 EVSHTQTI
-37 NGHEVP
+37 SGHEVP
-43 ALVKHIVEY
+43 ALVKHIVDY

-114 PTAMQGHILQLHQ
+114 PTAIQGHILQLHQ
-127 DYSNEEELCRNLKYL
+127 DYSSEEELCRNLKYL

-174 GTLAAVFGPDIF
+174 GALAAVFGPDIF
-186 HLSTEGEDLRD
+186 HLSSEGEDLRD
-197 QESVSRVLAELL
+197 QETVSRVLAELL
-209 DNQEGL
+209 DNQDCL

-240 DDERCEAECEEL
+240 DDDKCEAECEEL
-252 PQDGEEGPASSDSP
+252 PQDEEEGPTSSDSP
-266 QHTHTDD
+266 QHNHTDD

-278 SHLSPISILPADS
+278 SHLSPISILPTDS

-312 SIDQDLSNYDS
+312 SIDHGLSNYDS
-323 AGVSP
+323 QGMSP
-328 SEPDD
+328 SEPSDE
-333 HGCHGDEEQQTDPE
+333 GCHGDEEQQTDPE
-347 DSPCD
+347 DTPCD

-357 PLIQTEQHIQQSQT
+357 PLKDREQHMQQSQT
-371 DTQDSLDSGAA
+371 DTQDSLDSGTSPVK
-382 LEESSGMELDADAVR
+382 SSGMDMEADAVR
-397 DAENNINTARRD
+397 DAENNLNTARQD
-409 NQPCEIMEQTQCDTI
+409 NQPCDSMDQTDTGTCQDP
-424 SCDSGSCRCD
+424 SSCRCD
-434 QNANTSENNRN
+434 QNANTSETNRN
-445 LLSPCQPIT
+445 HLSPCQPNS
-454 GQNPHLQLFPDS
+454 GLKPHLQLFPDN

-486 HLQKEGHDPVPAY
+486 HLQTEGHDPIPAY
-499 KSWQDD
+499 KSWQD
-505 NESGEAQLSP
+505 ESECGEAQLSP

-520 VPLPPL
+520 LPLPLLPL
-526 HLEEEGEEAEEEGGQ
+526 EEDGEDEEEGEVGQ
-541 DASPSSSRSHP
+541 DTSPSSSRSHP

-572 QDLDATS
+572 QDSDATS

-593 KEAMRGGDSV
+593 KEAMRGGGDSV

-619 QFEEQFEKER
+619 QFDEQFEKER

-656 QIKGRQHHLLPRSTL
+656 QIKD
-671 RHQALLHSYRRHHA
+671 
-685 PYSSPSSSPSSSSSS
+685 
-700 SSSSICSPPH
+700 
-710 HTLTPPLHPY
+710 
-720 SGLSSRPYHLNA
+720 A

-738 ELGPQTRPRSNTL
+738 ELGPLTRPRSNTL
-751 PKSFGSTLDQGA
+751 PKSFGSTLDQSA
-763 HDAAVEA
+763 HDAAGDA
-770 KGQHPTREETLE
+770 KGSHPTREETLE
-782 LIQRRVKGKRQE
+782 MIQCRVKGKKQE

-860 VTVSPSSKRRSQTL
+860 ITVSPSSKRRSQTL

-888 IKEEEEDER
+888 IKEEEEEEQ
-897 KDKEGGEEEEREEER
+897 KGGGGAAEEEEKEEEREEEDD
-912 EEEEEEEE
+912 EEEEEEG
-920 EEEAE
+920 E
-925 SSGGEMQS
+925 SSGGEMQG
-933 SEVIMAVDVMTPTD
+933 SEVIMAVDLVTPID
-947 GPARSQ
+947 RQGRSQ
-953 NQPDQQSNCPMTAK
+953 DQSDPQSDCPMRAK
-967 MEEGSGRLALDLR
+967 LEEGSGRLALDLR

-992 LEQLWKARAE
+992 LEQLWKTRAE
-1002 KKKLR
+1002 KKKMR

-1014 EDFYQHNGRNVQKED
+1014 EDFYQHNGRNVMKED
-1029 RVPMLEEYREYKR
+1029 RVPMLDEYRAYKR

>member
-1 MRKSVSPL
+1 MDTLSLLHDVRSWRDCGEEEEAAMRKSVSPL

-14 GSSAGTTRVFGVPLE
+14 GSSASTTRVFGVPLE
-29 EVTRTHTI
+29 VVTRTHTI
-37 NGHEVP
+37 SGHEVP
-43 ALVKHIVEY
+43 ALVKHIVDY
-52 IEEHGHLDLEGLFL
+52 IEEHGLLDLEGLFL

-114 PTAMQGHILQLHQ
+114 PTAIQGHILQLHQ

-197 QESVSRVLAELL
+197 QESVSRMLTELL

-215 FDSEDDDVSTTNDY
+215 FDSEEDDVSSTNDY

-240 DDERCEAECEEL
+240 DDEKCEAECEEL
-252 PQDGEEGPASSDSP
+252 PQDGEEGPVSSDSP
-266 QHTHTDD
+266 QHTHTDERP
-273 SPAAS
+273 SAS

-312 SIDQDLSNYDS
+312 SIDTNYDS
-323 AGVSP
+323 RGVSP
-328 SEPDD
+328 SEPAEP
-333 HGCHGDEEQQTDPE
+333 GCHGDEARQTDPE
-347 DSPCD
+347 ESPGD
-352 TEGET
+352 TEGES
-357 PLIQTEQHIQQSQT
+357 PLTQTEQRAQQSQE
-371 DTQDSLDSGAA
+371 DGQDSFDSGAA
-382 LEESSGMELDADAVR
+382 LEESSGMDLDAR
-397 DAENNINTARRD
+397 DAENNINTARPD
-409 NQPCEIMEQTQCDTI
+409 NQPCDNMEQIQTNTI
-424 SCDSGSCRCD
+424 SCDPGSCRCD
-434 QNANTSENNRN
+434 QNANTSKTNRN
-445 LLSPCQPIT
+445 HPSPCQPKS
-454 GQNPHLQLFPDS
+454 GHNPHLQLFPDS
-466 QWEASPPSH
+466 QWE
-475 LHLPPIDFSCM
+475 
-486 HLQKEGHDPVPAY
+486 DPVPAF
-499 KSWQDD
+499 KPWQDD
-505 NESGEAQLSP
+505 SESGEAQLSP

-520 VPLPPL
+520 VTLPPL
-526 HLEEEGEEAEEEGGQ
+526 LLEDDGEEDVGEGGQ
-541 DASPSSSRSHP
+541 EASLALSHP
-552 HLLARRFLDFGAHS
+552 HLLARRFLDFGAHG

-572 QDLDATS
+572 QDPDATS

-619 QFEEQFEKER
+619 QFDEQFEKER

-656 QIKGRQHHLLPRSTL
+656 QIKD
-671 RHQALLHSYRRHHA
+671 
-685 PYSSPSSSPSSSSSS
+685 
-700 SSSSICSPPH
+700 
-710 HTLTPPLHPY
+710 
-720 SGLSSRPYHLNA
+720 A

-738 ELGPQTRPRSNTL
+738 ELGPLTRPRSNTL

-763 HDAAVEA
+763 LDAAGEM
-770 KGQHPTREETLE
+770 KGQGPTREETLE
-782 LIQRRVKGKRQE
+782 LIQHRVKGKKQE

-830 VTREERLVV
+830 VTREEHLVV
-839 KPLYDRYRLVKQMLT
+839 KPLYDRYRLVKQTLT
-854 RVSITP
+854 RVSIAP
-860 VTVSPSSKRRSQTL
+860 LTVSPSSKRRTQTL

-888 IKEEEEDER
+888 
-897 KDKEGGEEEEREEER
+897 EG
-912 EEEEEEEE
+912 
-920 EEEAE
+920 E

-933 SEVIMAVDVMTPTD
+933 SEVIMAVDLVTSSEGSTRSRNHPD
-947 GPARSQ
+947 G
-953 NQPDQQSNCPMTAK
+953 QSDCPMRAK
-967 MEEGSGRLALDLR
+967 VEEGSGKLALDLR
-980 LSSSNASSMPEL
+980 LSSSNASSMPDL

-1002 KKKLR
+1002 KKKMR

-1014 EDFYQHNGRNVQKED
+1014 EDFYQHNGRDVQKED

>member
-1 MRKSVSPL
+1 VRSWRGCGEEEEEAMRKSVSPL

-14 GSSAGTTRVFGVPLE
+14 GSSASTTRVFGVPLE

-37 NGHEVP
+37 SGHEVP
-43 ALVKHIVEY
+43 ALVKHIVDY

-114 PTAMQGHILQLHQ
+114 PTAIQGHILQLHQ

-155 FLCRFLASVASLQ
+155 FLCRFLASVVSLQ

-229 SSINEQITELL
+229 SSINEQFSLLQYIKITELL

-252 PQDGEEGPASSDSP
+252 PQDGEEVPASSDSP
-266 QHTHTDD
+266 QHTNTDD
-273 SPAAS
+273 IPTAR
-278 SHLSPISILPADS
+278 
-291 AEIIQR
+291 IIQR

-307 FDLKT
+307 FELKT
-312 SIDQDLSNYDS
+312 SIDQDLSNYDNQ
-323 AGVSP
+323 GVSP
-328 SEPDD
+328 REPADQ
-333 HGCHGDEEQQTDPE
+333 GCHGDEEQQTNPE
-347 DSPCD
+347 DNPCD

-357 PLIQTEQHIQQSQT
+357 PLTQTEEHIQHSQK
-371 DTQDSLDSGAA
+371 DSQDSLDSGAT
-382 LEESSGMELDADAVR
+382 LEESSGMDLDAEAVR
-397 DAENNINTARRD
+397 DAENNINTARQD
-409 NQPCEIMEQTQCDTI
+409 NQPCDTMEQTDTM

-434 QNANTSENNRN
+434 QNANTSQTNRN
-445 LLSPCQPIT
+445 HLSPCQPNS
-454 GQNPHLQLFPDS
+454 GHNPHLQLFPDN

-486 HLQKEGHDPVPAY
+486 HLQKEGQDPVPAY

-505 NESGEAQLSP
+505 SESGEAQLSP

-520 VPLPPL
+520 VPLPLLP
-526 HLEEEGEEAEEEGGQ
+526 LEEDGEEDEGEGGK
-541 DASPSSSRSHP
+541 DASPSSSHSHP
-552 HLLARRFLDFGAHS
+552 HLLARRFLDFGAHG

-572 QDLDATS
+572 QDPDATS

-656 QIKGRQHHLLPRSTL
+656 QIKD
-671 RHQALLHSYRRHHA
+671 
-685 PYSSPSSSPSSSSSS
+685 
-700 SSSSICSPPH
+700 
-710 HTLTPPLHPY
+710 
-720 SGLSSRPYHLNA
+720 A

-763 HDAAVEA
+763 YDTAAEV

-860 VTVSPSSKRRSQTL
+860 VTVRTHKHIMCPPPVRGEVRPSSQSSRAKLLISGRSSFLGGDQRRRRRRRKR
-874 QPIIEGETAHFWEE
+874 
-888 IKEEEEDER
+888 KE
-897 KDKEGGEEEEREEER
+897 KEEREEDEGAEEER
-912 EEEEEEEE
+912 DDEEEEEEEGGGRRQ
-920 EEEAE
+920 AGRCRAPR
-925 SSGGEMQS
+925 SSWPS
-933 SEVIMAVDVMTPTD
+933 FDLVSPTETD
-947 GPARSQ
+947 P
-953 NQPDQQSNCPMTAK
+953 
-967 MEEGSGRLALDLR
+967 
-980 LSSSNASSMPEL
+980 PEL

-1014 EDFYQHNGRNVQKED
+1014 EDFYQRNGRNVQKED

>member
-14 GSSAGTTRVFGVPLE
+14 GSSASTTRVFGVPLE

-37 NGHEVP
+37 SGHEVP
-43 ALVKHIVEY
+43 ALVKHIVDY

-95 ASAVSLLRLFLQE
+95 ASVVSLLRLFLQE

-114 PTAMQGHILQLHQ
+114 PTAIQGHILQLHQ
-127 DYSNEEELCRNLKYL
+127 DYSNEEDLCRNLKYL

-209 DNQEGL
+209 DNQDGL

-240 DDERCEAECEEL
+240 DDEKCEAECEEL

-266 QHTHTDD
+266 QHTHTDE
-273 SPAAS
+273 SPTAS
-278 SHLSPISILPADS
+278 SHLSPISIMPADS

-312 SIDQDLSNYDS
+312 SIGQDLSNYDS
-323 AGVSP
+323 QGVSP
-328 SEPDD
+328 NEPADQ
-333 HGCHGDEEQQTDPE
+333 GCHGDEEQQTDPE

-357 PLIQTEQHIQQSQT
+357 PLTQTEKQIQHSQK
-371 DTQDSLDSGAA
+371 DTQDSLDTGAT
-382 LEESSGMELDADAVR
+382 LEESLGMDLDAEAVR
-397 DAENNINTARRD
+397 DAENNINTASLD
-409 NQPCEIMEQTQCDTI
+409 DQPCDIMEQTQTDTI
-424 SCDSGSCRCD
+424 SCDSSSCRCD
-434 QNANTSENNRN
+434 QNANTNKTNMN
-445 LLSPCQPIT
+445 HLSPCQPNS
-454 GQNPHLQLFPDS
+454 GHNPHLQLFPDN

-486 HLQKEGHDPVPAY
+486 HLQKEGQDPVPAF

-505 NESGEAQLSP
+505 SESGEAQLSP
-515 LAGRM
+515 LASRM
-520 VPLPPL
+520 LPLPLLP
-526 HLEEEGEEAEEEGGQ
+526 LEEDGEEDEEEGGQ
-541 DASPSSSRSHP
+541 EASPSSSRSHP
-552 HLLARRFLDFGAHS
+552 HLLARRFLDFGAHG

-572 QDLDATS
+572 QDPDAIS
-579 PTKAQRPRRASFGS
+579 PTKAQRPRRASVGS
-593 KEAMRGGDSV
+593 KEAMRGGDSM

-635 GDKAANPKVLKW
+635 GDRAANPKVLKW

-656 QIKGRQHHLLPRSTL
+656 QIKD
-671 RHQALLHSYRRHHA
+671 
-685 PYSSPSSSPSSSSSS
+685 
-700 SSSSICSPPH
+700 
-710 HTLTPPLHPY
+710 
-720 SGLSSRPYHLNA
+720 A

-763 HDAAVEA
+763 CDAAGEV
-770 KGQHPTREETLE
+770 KGQRPTIEETLE
-782 LIQRRVKGKRQE
+782 IIQCRVKGKRQE

-860 VTVSPSSKRRSQTL
+860 VTVSPSSKRRTQTL

-897 KDKEGGEEEEREEER
+897 KEREGGEEDEKEEER
-912 EEEEEEEE
+912 EEEEEEEDE
-920 EEEAE
+920 EEGE

-933 SEVIMAVDVMTPTD
+933 SDVIMAVDFVTSSD
-947 GPARSQ
+947 GSMSSQ
-953 NQPDQQSNCPMTAK
+953 KQPDRQSDCPMRAK
-967 MEEGSGRLALDLR
+967 MEEGSGKLALDLR

>member
-14 GSSAGTTRVFGVPLE
+14 GSSASITRVFGVPLE
-29 EVTRTHTI
+29 EVSRTHTTS
-37 NGHEVP
+37 GYEVP
-43 ALVKHIVEY
+43 ALVKDIVDF

-86 VELEKEADL
+86 VELDKKADL

-108 LPEPVI
+108 LPEPII
-114 PTAMQGHILQLHQ
+114 PTAVQGHILQLHQ
-127 DYSNEEELCRNLKYL
+127 DHNNEEELCRNLKYV

-168 QESWNI
+168 PDRWNV
-174 GTLAAVFGPDIF
+174 GALAAVFGPDIF
-186 HLSTEGEDLRD
+186 HLSSEREDLQD

-215 FDSEDDDVSTTNDY
+215 FDSEDEDVSTTNDY

-240 DDERCEAECEEL
+240 DDEKCEAECEEL
-252 PQDGEEGPASSDSP
+252 PQDGEEGPAAPDSP
-266 QHTHTDD
+266 KHTHTDD
-273 SPAAS
+273 SPTAS
-278 SHLSPISILPADS
+278 SHVSPISILPADS

-307 FDLKT
+307 YELKT
-312 SIDQDLSNYDS
+312 SISQDLSNYDNHS
-323 AGVSP
+323 VSP
-328 SEPDD
+328 CEPEEQ
-333 HGCHGDEEQQTDPE
+333 GCHGDAEQQTTPG
-347 DSPCD
+347 DSPCN
-352 TEGET
+352 TGGET
-357 PLIQTEQHIQQSQT
+357 PPKQTEQHMESQAELQNLPDPVVT
-371 DTQDSLDSGAA
+371 
-382 LEESSGMELDADAVR
+382 LEECSGMDLDAEAAT
-397 DAENNINTARRD
+397 DAENNLNTARQD
-409 NQPCEIMEQTQCDTI
+409 NQLLDTMEQTVTI
-424 SCDSGSCRCD
+424 NCDSDPFHRD
-434 QNANTSENNRN
+434 QNANTSETNRN
-445 LLSPCQPIT
+445 HLSPCQPNS
-454 GQNPHLQLFPDS
+454 GHNPHPQLFPDN
-466 QWEASPPSH
+466 QWE
-475 LHLPPIDFSCM
+475 
-486 HLQKEGHDPVPAY
+486 DPVPAFI
-499 KSWQDD
+499 SWQNDG
-505 NESGEAQLSP
+505 ESGEAQLSP

-520 VPLPPL
+520 VPLPLLPL
-526 HLEEEGEEAEEEGGQ
+526 EDDNEEDIGDREH
-541 DASPSSSRSHP
+541 DDSPSSSRTHP
-552 HLLARRFLDFGAHS
+552 HILARRFLDFGAHS
-566 AQRFLQ
+566 TQRFLQ
-572 QDLDATS
+572 QDPDTIS

-593 KEAMRGGDSV
+593 RETMRGDSI

-619 QFEEQFEKER
+619 QFEEQFENEK

-635 GDKAANPKVLKW
+635 ADKAANPKVLKW

-656 QIKGRQHHLLPRSTL
+656 QIKD
-671 RHQALLHSYRRHHA
+671 
-685 PYSSPSSSPSSSSSS
+685 
-700 SSSSICSPPH
+700 
-710 HTLTPPLHPY
+710 
-720 SGLSSRPYHLNA
+720 A
-732 KHRAES
+732 KHCAES

-751 PKSFGSTLDQGA
+751 PKSFGSTLDQGS
-763 HDAAVEA
+763 HDAAAEVR
-770 KGQHPTREETLE
+770 GPCPTQEETLE
-782 LIQRRVKGKRQE
+782 LIQRRVDKKRQE

-860 VTVSPSSKRRSQTL
+860 ITVSPSSKRRSQTL

-888 IKEEEEDER
+888 IKEEEEEDQ
-897 KDKEGGEEEEREEER
+897 KGGEEYEKEEER
-912 EEEEEEEE
+912 DEEEEEEEE
-920 EEEAE
+920 EEGE

-933 SEVIMAVDVMTPTD
+933 SEVIMAFDGMTPT
-947 GPARSQ
+947 GSSVR
-953 NQPDQQSNCPMTAK
+953 NQLDEQSNCPMRDK
-967 MEEGSGRLALDLR
+967 VEEGSGRLAQDLR

-992 LEQLWKARAE
+992 LGQLWKVRSE
-1002 KKKLR
+1002 KKNLR

-1014 EDFYQHNGRNVQKED
+1014 ENFYQHNGRNVQKED
-1029 RVPMLEEYREYKR
+1029 RVPMLEVYREYKR

>member
-1 MRKSVSPL
+1 MRKSVSLL

-14 GSSAGTTRVFGVPLE
+14 EGSASTARVFGVPLE
-29 EVTRTHTI
+29 EVTRMHTVS
-37 NGHEVP
+37 GHEVP
-43 ALVKHIVEY
+43 ALVKHIVDY
-52 IEEHGHLDLEGLFL
+52 IVEHGHLDLQGLFL

-71 ERVDWLRQRYDSGEE
+71 ERVDWLRRRYDSGEE

-114 PTAMQGHILQLHQ
+114 PTALQGHILQLHQ
-127 DYSNEEELCRNLKYL
+127 DYRSKEELFSNLKNL

-148 LNYGLLR
+148 LNYCLLR
-155 FLCRFLASVASLQ
+155 FLCRFLSSVASLQ

-174 GTLAAVFGPDIF
+174 GALAAVFGPDIF
-186 HLSTEGEDLRD
+186 HLSTEGDDLRD

-215 FDSEDDDVSTTNDY
+215 FDSDDEDISSTNDY
-229 SSINEQITELL
+229 SSLNEPITELL
-240 DDERCEAECEEL
+240 DDDKCEAECEEL
-252 PQDGEEGPASSDSP
+252 PQDSEEGPTVSDFH
-266 QHTHTDD
+266 QNADD

-278 SHLSPISILPADS
+278 SHLSSISILPADS
-291 AEIIQR
+291 TDIIQR
-297 TIRAAVEQHF
+297 SIRAAVEHHLLE
-307 FDLKT
+307 LKS
-312 SIDQDLSNYDS
+312 SINHDLSSYNS
-323 AGVSP
+323 QGLSP
-328 SEPDD
+328 TEPEDED
-333 HGCHGDEEQQTDPE
+333 HHGNEEHQTDPE
-347 DSPCD
+347 DRLCSPEKD
-352 TEGET
+352 V
-357 PLIQTEQHIQQSQT
+357 QQPERHQQPIN
-371 DTQDSLDSGAA
+371 TQDPLGSVTSM
-382 LEESSGMELDADAVR
+382 EEGSGMDIDTKAAGDADS
-397 DAENNINTARRD
+397 NLNTASQDHRLF
-409 NQPCEIMEQTQCDTI
+409 ESMEQTITEI
-424 SCDSGSCRCD
+424 SDSDVSRCD
-434 QNANTSENNRN
+434 QNANTSETNRN
-445 LLSPCQPIT
+445 QPSSCQQKS
-454 GQNPHLQLFPDS
+454 GQDSHLQLFPDN
-466 QWEASPPSH
+466 QWEAASPPSH

-486 HLQKEGHDPVPAY
+486 HLQKEGQDPVPAF

-505 NESGEAQLSP
+505 SESGEAQLSP
-515 LAGRM
+515 LAGRI
-520 VPLPPL
+520 VPLPL
-526 HLEEEGEEAEEEGGQ
+526 LRLEDDGEEEEGEGVQ
-541 DASPSSSRSHP
+541 DDSLSSSRTHP
-552 HLLARRFLDFGAHS
+552 HIPARRFLDFGAHS
-566 AQRFLQ
+566 THRFLQ
-572 QDLDATS
+572 DSDATS
-579 PTKAQRPRRASFGS
+579 PTKAPRQRRASFGS
-593 KEAMRGGDSV
+593 RDVVRGDSV

-635 GDKAANPKVLKW
+635 AEKAANPKVLKW

-656 QIKGRQHHLLPRSTL
+656 QIKD
-671 RHQALLHSYRRHHA
+671 
-685 PYSSPSSSPSSSSSS
+685 
-700 SSSSICSPPH
+700 
-710 HTLTPPLHPY
+710 
-720 SGLSSRPYHLNA
+720 A
-732 KHRAES
+732 KHCAES

-751 PKSFGSTLDQGA
+751 PKSFGSTLDQGLSDTA
-763 HDAAVEA
+763 MEVR
-770 KGQHPTREETLE
+770 GPHPTREETLD

-804 TKEQLSCEKT
+804 TKEQLSCEKV

-830 VTREERLVV
+830 VTKEERLVV
-839 KPLYDRYRLVKQMLT
+839 KPLYERYRLVKQMLT

-860 VTVSPSSKRRSQTL
+860 ATVSPSSKRRTQTL

-888 IKEEEEDER
+888 FK
-897 KDKEGGEEEEREEER
+897 
-912 EEEEEEEE
+912 EEEEEERKVVEEEERDKDDEE
-920 EEEAE
+920 EEEGE

-933 SEVIMAVDVMTPTD
+933 PDVIMTFDSGTPTD
-947 GPARSQ
+947 VSGRSQ
-953 NQPDQQSNCPMTAK
+953 SPHDGQGHCPMTDK

>member
-1 MRKSVSPL
+1 MRKSVSLL

-14 GSSAGTTRVFGVPLE
+14 GSSASTTRVFGVPLE
-29 EVTRTHTI
+29 EVSHTQTI
-37 NGHEVP
+37 SGHEVP

-114 PTAMQGHILQLHQ
+114 PTAIQGHILQLHQ

-168 QESWNI
+168 QESWNV
-174 GTLAAVFGPDIF
+174 GALAAVFGPDIF
-186 HLSTEGEDLRD
+186 HLSSEGEDLRD

-240 DDERCEAECEEL
+240 DDDKCEAECEEL
-252 PQDGEEGPASSDSP
+252 PQDEEEGPASSDSP
-266 QHTHTDD
+266 QHNHTDD

-278 SHLSPISILPADS
+278 SHLSPISILPTDS

-312 SIDQDLSNYDS
+312 SIDHGLSNYDS
-323 AGVSP
+323 QGMSP
-328 SEPDD
+328 SEPSDE
-333 HGCHGDEEQQTDPE
+333 GCHGDEEQQTDPE
-347 DSPCD
+347 DTPSD
-352 TEGET
+352 TKGET
-357 PLIQTEQHIQQSQT
+357 PLKDSEQQMQQSQT
-371 DTQDSLDSGAA
+371 DTQDSLDTDTSPVK
-382 LEESSGMELDADAVR
+382 SSGMDMDANAVR
-397 DAENNINTARRD
+397 DAENNINTARQD
-409 NQPCEIMEQTQCDTI
+409 NQPCDSMDQTTDTVTCDP
-424 SCDSGSCRCD
+424 SSCRCD
-434 QNANTSENNRN
+434 QNANTSETNRN
-445 LLSPCQPIT
+445 HLSPCQPNS
-454 GQNPHLQLFPDS
+454 GLNPHLQLFPDN

-486 HLQKEGHDPVPAY
+486 HLQKDGQDPIPAY
-499 KSWQDD
+499 KSWQDES
-505 NESGEAQLSP
+505 ESGEAQLSP

-520 VPLPPL
+520 VPLPLLPL
-526 HLEEEGEEAEEEGGQ
+526 EEDGEDEEEGEVGQ
-541 DASPSSSRSHP
+541 DTSPSSSRSHP

-572 QDLDATS
+572 QDSDATS

-656 QIKGRQHHLLPRSTL
+656 QIKD
-671 RHQALLHSYRRHHA
+671 
-685 PYSSPSSSPSSSSSS
+685 
-700 SSSSICSPPH
+700 
-710 HTLTPPLHPY
+710 
-720 SGLSSRPYHLNA
+720 A

-751 PKSFGSTLDQGA
+751 PKSFGSTLDQGT
-763 HDAAVEA
+763 HDAAGDA
-770 KGQHPTREETLE
+770 KDSHPTREETLE
-782 LIQRRVKGKRQE
+782 LIQCRVKGKKQE

-839 KPLYDRYRLVKQMLT
+839 RPLYDRYRLVKQMLT

-860 VTVSPSSKRRSQTL
+860 ITVSPSSKRRSQTL

-888 IKEEEEDER
+888 IKEEEEEER
-897 KDKEGGEEEEREEER
+897 KGGGGAEEEEKEEER
-912 EEEEEEEE
+912 EEEEDEEEE
-920 EEEAE
+920 EEGE
-925 SSGGEMQS
+925 SSGGEMQG
-933 SEVIMAVDVMTPTD
+933 SEVIMAVDLVTPID
-947 GPARSQ
+947 RQVRSQ
-953 NQPDQQSNCPMTAK
+953 DQSDQQSDGPMTAK
-967 MEEGSGRLALDLR
+967 PEEGSGRLALDLR

-992 LEQLWKARAE
+992 LEQLWKTRAE

-1029 RVPMLEEYREYKR
+1029 RVPMLDEYRAYKR

>member
-1 MRKSVSPL
+1 MRKSISPL
-9 PGNEG
+9 PGNEC

-29 EVTRTHTI
+29 EVTRMHTI
-37 NGHEVP
+37 SGYEVP
-43 ALVKHIVEY
+43 ALVKHIVDY

-108 LPEPVI
+108 LPEPII
-114 PTAMQGHILQLHQ
+114 PTAIQCHVLQLFQ
-127 DYSNEEELCRNLKYL
+127 DHSSEEELSRNLKFL

-155 FLCRFLASVASLQ
+155 FLCRFLASVASIQ

-174 GTLAAVFGPDIF
+174 GALAAVFGPDIF
-186 HLSTEGEDLRD
+186 HLSTREEDLGD

-209 DNQEGL
+209 DNQDGL
-215 FDSEDDDVSTTNDY
+215 FDSEDEDVSTTNDY

-240 DDERCEAECEEL
+240 DDDKCEAECEEL
-252 PQDGEEGPASSDSP
+252 PQDCDECPAASDSP
-266 QHTHTDD
+266 QHTQTDD
-273 SPAAS
+273 CPAES
-278 SHLSPISILPADS
+278 SHLSNISILPEDS
-291 AEIIQR
+291 AAIIQH
-297 TIRAAVEQHF
+297 TIKAAVEQHF
-307 FDLKT
+307 FELKT
-312 SIDQDLSNYDS
+312 SIDHDLGEYETNRLNLSQPANQ
-323 AGVSP
+323 
-328 SEPDD
+328 
-333 HGCHGDEEQQTDPE
+333 GCHGDEGRQTEPA
-347 DSPCD
+347 D
-352 TEGET
+352 TEKENPVTQNELCLLHNHGHT
-357 PLIQTEQHIQQSQT
+357 QNPLDCEAT
-371 DTQDSLDSGAA
+371 
-382 LEESSGMELDADAVR
+382 LEESSGMDLDTEAIKDT
-397 DAENNINTARRD
+397 ENNYNTARQD
-409 NQPCEIMEQTQCDTI
+409 NQACEQTVTI
-424 SCDSGSCRCD
+424 TCDSCSGCCD
-434 QNANTSENNRN
+434 QNANTSEPNRKYP
-445 LLSPCQPIT
+445 SPCQANTP
-454 GQNPHLQLFPDS
+454 QLQLFSDN
-466 QWEASPPSH
+466 QWEVSLPSH

-486 HLQKEGHDPVPAY
+486 HLQKESQDPIPAF

-505 NESGEAQLSP
+505 SDSGEAQLSP
-515 LAGRM
+515 LASRM
-520 VPLPPL
+520 VPLPLLLP
-526 HLEEEGEEAEEEGGQ
+526 LEEEGEEDEGDRTQ
-541 DASPSSSRSHP
+541 DESPLSSRSHP

-572 QDLDATS
+572 QDVDTTS
-579 PTKAQRPRRASFGS
+579 PTKTQRPRRASFGS

-656 QIKGRQHHLLPRSTL
+656 QIKDT
-671 RHQALLHSYRRHHA
+671 
-685 PYSSPSSSPSSSSSS
+685 
-700 SSSSICSPPH
+700 
-710 HTLTPPLHPY
+710 
-720 SGLSSRPYHLNA
+720 
-732 KHRAES
+732 KHRAEI
-738 ELGPQTRPRSNTL
+738 ELGPHTRPRSNTL
-751 PKSFGSTLDQGA
+751 PKSFGSTLD
-763 HDAAVEA
+763 HNAAEEV
-770 KGQHPTREETLE
+770 KGPRPTQEETLD
-782 LIQRRVKGKRQE
+782 LIQRRVKGKRAE
-794 DGWPDDIKKM
+794 DGWPEDIKKM

-854 RVSITP
+854 RVTITP
-860 VTVSPSSKRRSQTL
+860 IIVSPSSKRRSQTL

-888 IKEEEEDER
+888 IKEEEENER
-897 KDKEGGEEEEREEER
+897 RGVGDVGEGRGGEREEKEEEERDEDD

-920 EEEAE
+920 GE

-933 SEVIMAVDVMTPTD
+933 PEVIMAVDLVMKSDGNVRSSNITD
-947 GPARSQ
+947 RRSE
-953 NQPDQQSNCPMTAK
+953 CVK
-967 MEEGSGRLALDLR
+967 RERVEEGSGRLALDLR

-992 LEQLWKARAE
+992 LEQLWKTRAE

>member
-14 GSSAGTTRVFGVPLE
+14 GSSANTTRVFGVPLE

-37 NGHEVP
+37 SGHEVP

-86 VELEKEADL
+86 VDLEKEADL

-114 PTAMQGHILQLHQ
+114 PTAIQGHILQLHQ

-307 FDLKT
+307 FELKT

-323 AGVSP
+323 QGVSP
-328 SEPDD
+328 SEPADQ
-333 HGCHGDEEQQTDPE
+333 GCHGYEEPQTDPE
-347 DSPCD
+347 DSPCN

-357 PLIQTEQHIQQSQT
+357 PLTQADPHAQQSQK
-371 DTQDSLDSGAA
+371 DTQDSLDSGAT
-382 LEESSGMELDADAVR
+382 LEESSGMDLDAEAVR
-397 DAENNINTARRD
+397 DAENNINTARQD
-409 NQPCEIMEQTQCDTI
+409 NQPCDIMEQTQTDTI
-424 SCDSGSCRCD
+424 SCDLGSCRCD

-445 LLSPCQPIT
+445 HLLPCQPNS
-454 GQNPHLQLFPDS
+454 GHNPHLQLFPDN
-466 QWEASPPSH
+466 QWE
-475 LHLPPIDFSCM
+475 
-486 HLQKEGHDPVPAY
+486 DPVPAY

-520 VPLPPL
+520 VPPPLL
-526 HLEEEGEEAEEEGGQ
+526 HLEEEGEVDEEEGGQ

-572 QDLDATS
+572 QDPDATS

-685 PYSSPSSSPSSSSSS
+685 PSSPSSSSSS
-700 SSSSICSPPH
+700 SICPPPH

-763 HDAAVEA
+763 YDAAVEV
-770 KGQHPTREETLE
+770 KGQRPTREETLD

-897 KDKEGGEEEEREEER
+897 KEREGGEEDEREEER
-912 EEEEEEEE
+912 EEEDEEEEE
-920 EEEAE
+920 EEGE

-933 SEVIMAVDVMTPTD
+933 SEVIMAVDLVTPTD
-947 GPARSQ
+947 GPVRSQ
-953 NQPDQQSNCPMTAK
+953 NQPDRQSDCPMTAK
-967 MEEGSGRLALDLR
+967 LEEGSGRLALDLR

-1014 EDFYQHNGRNVQKED
+1014 EDFYQRNGRNVQKED

>member
-14 GSSAGTTRVFGVPLE
+14 GGSAGATRVFGVPLD
-29 EVTRTHTI
+29 EVTRTHTLS
-37 NGHEVP
+37 GHEVP
-43 ALVKHIVEY
+43 ALVKDIVDY
-52 IEEHGHLDLEGLFL
+52 IEEHGHLDFKGLFL

-71 ERVDWLRQRYDSGEE
+71 ERVGWLRQRYDSGEE
-86 VELEKEADL
+86 VELDKEADL

-114 PTAMQGHILQLHQ
+114 PAAIQGHILQLHQ
-127 DYSNEEELCRNLKYL
+127 EYSSEEELCRNLKFL

-174 GTLAAVFGPDIF
+174 GALAAVFGPDIF

-240 DDERCEAECEEL
+240 DDDKCEAECEEL
-252 PQDGEEGPASSDSP
+252 PQDGDEGPASTNSP
-266 QHTHTDD
+266 RRTHTDNPAD
-273 SPAAS
+273 SA
-278 SHLSPISILPADS
+278 HLSPVPMLPADS
-291 AEIIQR
+291 AEIIER

-307 FDLKT
+307 FELKT
-312 SIDQDLSNYDS
+312 CIDQDLKDFDNQ
-323 AGVSP
+323 G
-328 SEPDD
+328 EPANP
-333 HGCHGDEEQQTDPE
+333 GRHGDREQKK
-347 DSPCD
+347 
-352 TEGET
+352 
-357 PLIQTEQHIQQSQT
+357 
-371 DTQDSLDSGAA
+371 DTQDALGLSAT
-382 LEESSGMELDADAVR
+382 LEEGSGMELDALR
-397 DAENNINTARRD
+397 DDENNLNTARQD
-409 NQPCEIMEQTQCDTI
+409 NQLCDNT
-424 SCDSGSCRCD
+424 SCDSCD
-434 QNANTSENNRN
+434 QNANTSQMANNGHAPN
-445 LLSPCQPIT
+445 I
-454 GQNPHLQLFPDS
+454 QLFPDS
-466 QWEASPPSH
+466 QWDAPHPPH

-486 HLQKEGHDPVPAY
+486 HLQKEGQDPVPAF

-505 NESGEAQLSP
+505 NESGEAELSP

-520 VPLPPL
+520 VPLPLLP
-526 HLEEEGEEAEEEGGQ
+526 LEEEGEEDEGRQ
-541 DASPSSSRSHP
+541 DASSRSHP
-552 HLLARRFLDFGAHS
+552 HVLARRFLDFSVHG
-566 AQRFLQ
+566 AQRFLH
-572 QDLDATS
+572 QDTDATS
-579 PTKAQRPRRASFGS
+579 PTKAHRPRRASCGS

-619 QFEEQFEKER
+619 QFEEQFEKEK

-635 GDKAANPKVLKW
+635 GDKAANTKVLKW

-656 QIKGRQHHLLPRSTL
+656 QIKD
-671 RHQALLHSYRRHHA
+671 
-685 PYSSPSSSPSSSSSS
+685 
-700 SSSSICSPPH
+700 
-710 HTLTPPLHPY
+710 
-720 SGLSSRPYHLNA
+720 A

-738 ELGPQTRPRSNTL
+738 ELGPLTRPRSNTL
-751 PKSFGSTLDQGA
+751 PKSFGSTLDQGT
-763 HDAAVEA
+763 HEA
-770 KGQHPTREETLE
+770 SAGEGKGQHPTREETLD
-782 LIQRRVKGKRQE
+782 LIQRRVTGKRRE

-830 VTREERLVV
+830 ATREERLVV
-839 KPLYDRYRLVKQMLT
+839 KPLYERYRLVKQMLT
-854 RVSITP
+854 RVTITP

-888 IKEEEEDER
+888 IQEEENECRGEGDNDKGNKEAEKEEEEED
-897 KDKEGGEEEEREEER
+897 

-920 EEEAE
+920 EGE
-925 SSGGEMQS
+925 SSGGEMQG
-933 SEVIMAVDVMTPTD
+933 SEVIMAMDPHTRPE
-947 GPARSQ
+947 GS
-953 NQPDQQSNCPMTAK
+953 SK
-967 MEEGSGRLALDLR
+967 MEEGSGKLALDLR
-980 LSSSNASSMPEL
+980 LSTSNASSMPEL

-1007 KTIREFE
+1007 KTIRDFE

-1029 RVPMLEEYREYKR
+1029 REPMLDEYRAYKR
-1042 IKAKLRLLEVLI
+1042 VKAKLRLLEVLI

>member
-1 MRKSVSPL
+1 MRKSVSLL

-14 GSSAGTTRVFGVPLE
+14 GSSASTTRVFGVPLE
-29 EVTRTHTI
+29 EVSHTHTI
-37 NGHEVP
+37 GGHEVP
-43 ALVKHIVEY
+43 ALVKHIVDY

-114 PTAMQGHILQLHQ
+114 PTAIQGHILQLHQ

-168 QESWNI
+168 QESWNV
-174 GTLAAVFGPDIF
+174 GALAAVFGPDIF
-186 HLSTEGEDLRD
+186 HLSSEGEDLRD

-240 DDERCEAECEEL
+240 DDDKCEAECEEL
-252 PQDGEEGPASSDSP
+252 PQDEEGPVSSDSP
-266 QHTHTDD
+266 RHTDD
-273 SPAAS
+273 DPAAS

-307 FDLKT
+307 LELKT
-312 SIDQDLSNYDS
+312 SIDHSLSNYDS
-323 AGVSP
+323 QGMSP
-328 SEPDD
+328 SEPSDE
-333 HGCHGDEEQQTDPE
+333 GCHGDGEQQTDPGE
-347 DSPCD
+347 CPCD
-352 TEGET
+352 AKGET
-357 PLIQTEQHIQQSQT
+357 PLTDTEQQMQQSQT
-371 DTQDSLDSGAA
+371 HTQDSLDSDTSPVKS
-382 LEESSGMELDADAVR
+382 LGMDMDADAVR
-397 DAENNINTARRD
+397 DAENNINTARQD
-409 NQPCEIMEQTQCDTI
+409 NQPCDSMDQTDTVTCQDL
-424 SCDSGSCRCD
+424 SSCRCD
-434 QNANTSENNRN
+434 QNANTSETNRN
-445 LLSPCQPIT
+445 HLSSCQQNS
-454 GQNPHLQLFPDS
+454 GLNPHLQLFPDN
-466 QWEASPPSH
+466 QWEASTPSH

-486 HLQKEGHDPVPAY
+486 HLQREGQDPIPAY
-499 KSWQDD
+499 KSWQDE

-526 HLEEEGEEAEEEGGQ
+526 LLEEDGEDEEEGEGGQ

-572 QDLDATS
+572 QDPDATS

-656 QIKGRQHHLLPRSTL
+656 QIKD
-671 RHQALLHSYRRHHA
+671 
-685 PYSSPSSSPSSSSSS
+685 
-700 SSSSICSPPH
+700 
-710 HTLTPPLHPY
+710 
-720 SGLSSRPYHLNA
+720 A

-751 PKSFGSTLDQGA
+751 PKSFGSTLDQGT
-763 HDAAVEA
+763 HDAAGDV
-770 KGQHPTREETLE
+770 KGSHPTREETLE
-782 LIQRRVKGKRQE
+782 LIQCRVKGKRQE

-830 VTREERLVV
+830 ATREERLVV

-854 RVSITP
+854 RVCITP
-860 VTVSPSSKRRSQTL
+860 ITVSPSSKRRSQIL

-888 IKEEEEDER
+888 IKEEEEEER
-897 KDKEGGEEEEREEER
+897 KGGGGAEEEEKEEEREEEDD
-912 EEEEEEEE
+912 EEEEEEG
-920 EEEAE
+920 E

-933 SEVIMAVDVMTPTD
+933 SEVIMAVDLVTTTD
-947 GPARSQ
+947 RQVRSQ
-953 NQPDQQSNCPMTAK
+953 DQSDQQSDCPMRAK
-967 MEEGSGRLALDLR
+967 LEEGSGRLALDLR

-1029 RVPMLEEYREYKR
+1029 RVPMLEEYRAYKR